1 MWLQQKSFVPKL
13 FFYCPK
19 ATIIPSLSRKFPI
32 FAGYSILDMSA
43 PNKLIE
49 KIEGFTRKYYL
60 NRLIQG
66 VLVGAVLWI
75 VFYLLING
83 LEYFS
88 WFPPK
93 GRFVLF
99 LFLLA
104 GSAFV
109 LVYHFLIPL
118 VNLIRFRKKMS
129 VEQASVMIGKFFPEI
144 KDKLLNTIQLSNQM
158 EESNNG
164 VGPSTG
170 SGTSANTGSGTSTDN
185 ALLAATIEQRSARL
199 SPIRFSDAVDLRGN
213 LKYLGIF
220 FGSLLL
226 LIALMVFLPSFA
238 VQPTQRIVNYEQH
251 FEKPLPYQVEIE
263 QDDIE
268 TTQGK
273 EVKFNIHVTGD
284 RIPDAFYVKSELGQ
298 QLMTK
303 SSANDFS
310 YTFKNLFND
319 LSFNVIGG
327 EYTSRPLHI
336 TVHPN
341 PTLLSYRCELRYPSY
356 IHRTNET
363 LDAKTRLIVPQ
374 GTSLTFSF
382 TTRDTEQMSV
392 TRDSLTTDLT
402 ANNDV
407 FAYQFVAAQNTKFE
421 VQVQNT
427 WNQNIEPLPFS
438 VDVIPDAYPDIRV
451 ESFDEQLSDDVYF
464 SGLVTDDY
472 GFSKLTFNCIVKEPI
487 EKNIVKT
494 VPLDTK
500 QTRSSFF
507 YQFNMDDLGIMPG
520 QNMEVYFVIWDNDG
534 FHGPKSK
541 RSETFTYYKP
551 SEAALDSIADQQSE
565 DIMERLQEKSQ
576 EADKLQDE
584 IEKMLQ
590 DLIQKKDLDWSDK
603 EKMKD
608 LLEKQQKIQDEWN
621 KLQEE
626 QEKLE
631 DFMKEH
637 DLGNEDLI
645 KKQEQINKLFDEV
658 IPEELKKMMEQID
671 KLLEEMPREQMQQM
685 MQDIKKNNQSMQE
698 LLDRN
703 LSLLEQLKMEKDLND
718 LANKLDKLGEELQK
732 QEAENQNKAGEENE
746 QKSAEEA
753 KEEFDKMMDELDQLL
768 EKNQELQQ
776 PFDMQKDE
784 EMQESIDQDLQDA
797 MQNEQ
802 NSQQQQSQQKKQNA
816 GQKMQ
821 QMANNMMMQMQM
833 QGMQQMAEDAHL
845 MRVLLENVVHA
856 SHEQE
861 DLMTE
866 IGSMRTDD
874 PSLVEKIIHQ
884 KEVAD
889 NFNMVRDSLRSMA
902 MRQPM
907 VQNFVF
913 DELHTIETQ
922 TENAMKYLN
931 DLKLSQAM
939 RHQQTAMMSMN
950 NLALMLAES
959 LENMENSME
968 SMGMP
973 MACPMPKQGQGQQ
986 SMQRMQ
992 QLQQQLS
999 EQLKQMQQQMEQ
1011 GQQMPNSMSEEFA
1024 RMAAEQEML
1033 RQGMQQMLNEMKE
1046 NGQIGDDGLNE
1057 IIKDMEKLEEELVN
1071 KKINRQMI
1079 ERSQRIESRMLESQ
1093 KAQEKREQE
1102 EKRKSN
1108 EYKGSQFERKI
1119 DEYLYEQSLKKNQ
1132 EFLRSNPIEYA
1143 PYYKDKINEYYLKK
1157 NTH

>member
-1 MWLQQKSFVPKL
+1 MFPKVGKKS
-13 FFYCPK
+13 
-19 ATIIPSLSRKFPI
+19 KFGENFRN
-32 FAGYSILDMSA
+32 FAVYSKLDMSA

-104 GSAFV
+104 GSGFV

-129 VEQASVMIGKFFPEI
+129 VEQASVLIGKFFPEI

-158 EESNNG
+158 EASK
-164 VGPSTG
+164 VDPSTG
-170 SGTSANTGSGTSTDN
+170 SGTEND
-185 ALLAATIEQRSARL
+185 LLAATIEQRSARL
-199 SPIRFSDAVDLRGN
+199 SPVRFTDAVDLRGN

-220 FGSLLL
+220 FGTLLI

-263 QDDIE
+263 QDEIE

-273 EVKFNIHVTGD
+273 EVKFNIRVTGD

-303 SSANDFS
+303 GSANDFN

-319 LSFNVIGG
+319 LTFNVIGG
-327 EYTSRPLHI
+327 EYTSRPMHI

-341 PTLLSYRCELRYPSY
+341 PTLLSYRCEVRYPAY
-356 IHRTNET
+356 IHRNNET
-363 LDAKTRLIVPQ
+363 MDAKTRLIVPQ
-374 GTSLTFSF
+374 GTTLNFSF
-382 TTRDTEQMSV
+382 TTRDTERMTV
-392 TRDSLTTDLT
+392 TRDSLQTDLT
-402 ANNDV
+402 AKDDV
-407 FAYQFVAAQNTKFE
+407 FEYQFVASQSTKFE
-421 VQVQNT
+421 VQVQNA
-427 WNQNIEPLPFS
+427 WNNTLEPLPFS
-438 VDVIPDAYPDIRV
+438 VDVLPDAYPDIRV
-451 ESFDEQLSDDVYF
+451 ESFDEQLSTDVYF

-472 GFSKLTFNCIVKEPI
+472 GFSKLTFNCLVKEPI
-487 EKNIVKT
+487 EKKIVKP
-494 VPLDTK
+494 VALDLK
-500 QTRSSFF
+500 QTRTSFF
-507 YQFNMDDLGIMPG
+507 YSFNMDSLGIMPG
-520 QNMEVYFVIWDNDG
+520 QNMEVYFEVWDNDG

-551 SEAALDSIADQQSE
+551 SESALDSIANEQSE

-576 EADKLQDE
+576 AADKLQDE

-608 LLEKQQKIQDEWN
+608 LLEKQQQIQDEWN

-626 QEKLE
+626 QEKLA

-637 DLGNEDLI
+637 EIANEDLI
-645 KKQEQINKLFDEV
+645 KKQEQINKLFEEV
-658 IPEELKKMMEQID
+658 IPEELRKMMEQID
-671 KLLEEMPREQMQQM
+671 KLLEDMPREQMQQM

-703 LSLLEQLKMEKDLND
+703 LALLEQLKMEKDLND
-718 LANKLDKLGEELQK
+718 LANKLEKLGEELQK
-732 QEAENQNKAGEENE
+732 QEPENQSKEAGEESE

-768 EKNQELQQ
+768 EKNQDLQQ
-776 PFDMQKDE
+776 PFNMEKDE
-784 EMQESIDQDLQDA
+784 EMEESINQDLNDA
-797 MQNEQ
+797 MQQEQ
-802 NSQQQQSQQKKQNA
+802 SGEQQQSQKKKQNA

-821 QMANNMMMQMQM
+821 QMAQSMMSMMQME
-833 QGMQQMAEDAHL
+833 GMQQMAEDAHL
-845 MRVLLENVVHA
+845 MRILLENVVHA
-856 SHEQE
+856 SHQQE
-861 DLMTE
+861 ELMTE
-866 IGSMRTDD
+866 IGGLRTDD
-874 PSLVEKIIHQ
+874 PSLAQKIVHQ
-884 KEVAD
+884 KEIAD

-902 MRQPM
+902 MRQPA

-913 DELHTIETQ
+913 DELHTIENQ
-922 TENAMKYLN
+922 TSNAMKYLN
-931 DLKLSQAM
+931 DLKLSQAV

-968 SMGMP
+968 AMGMP
-973 MACPMPKQGQGQQ
+973 MSCSMPKPGQGQQ
-986 SMQRMQ
+986 SMKNMQ

-999 EQLKQMQQQMEQ
+999 EQLKQMQQQMEKA
-1011 GQQMPNSMSEEFA
+1011 GQQQQNSMSEEFA

-1033 RQGMQQMLNEMKE
+1033 RQGMQQMLNDMKE

-1108 EYKGSQFERKI
+1108 EFKGSHFDRQI
-1119 DEYLYEQSLKKNQ
+1119 DEILYKETLKKNQ
-1132 EFLRSNPIEYA
+1132 EFLRTNPIEYA

>member
-1 MWLQQKSFVPKL
+1 
-13 FFYCPK
+13 
-19 ATIIPSLSRKFPI
+19 
-32 FAGYSILDMSA
+32 MSA

-104 GSAFV
+104 GSGFV
-109 LVYHFLIPL
+109 LVFHFLIPL

-129 VEQASVMIGKFFPEI
+129 VEQASVLIGKFFPEI

-158 EESNNG
+158 ETLDSTS
-164 VGPSTG
+164 VFGPSTG
-170 SGTSANTGSGTSTDN
+170 SGTSTEN

-220 FGSLLL
+220 FGLLLL
-226 LIALMVFLPSFA
+226 LILLMVFLPSFA
-238 VQPTQRIVNYEQH
+238 VQPTQRIVNYEQN

-263 QDDIE
+263 QDEIE
-268 TTQGK
+268 TTQGQ
-273 EVKFNIHVTGD
+273 EVKFNIHVTGG

-303 SSANDFS
+303 GSVNDFS
-310 YTFKNLFND
+310 YTFKNLYND
-319 LSFNVIGG
+319 LTFTVVGG

-341 PTLLSYRCELRYPSY
+341 PTLLSYRCDVHYPAY
-356 IHRTNET
+356 IHRSNET
-363 LDAKTRLIVPQ
+363 LEAKTRLIVPQ
-374 GTSLTFSF
+374 GTNLIFSF
-382 TTRDTEQMSV
+382 ITRDTEKVSV
-392 TRDSLTTDLT
+392 TRDSLITDLT
-402 ANNDV
+402 AKDDV
-407 FAYQFVAAQNTKFE
+407 FEYQFVAGQSTKFE
-421 VQVQNT
+421 VQVENT
-427 WNQNIEPLPFS
+427 WNNTLDPLPFS
-438 VDVIPDAYPDIRV
+438 VDVLPDAYPDIRV
-451 ESFDEQLSDDVYF
+451 ESFDEELSTDVYF

-472 GFSKLTFNCIVKEPI
+472 GFSRLTFNCKVKEPI
-487 EKNIVKT
+487 EKSIVKT
-494 VPLDTK
+494 VPLDLK

-507 YQFNMDDLGIMPG
+507 YQFNMDSLGIMPG
-520 QNMEVYFVIWDNDG
+520 QDMEVYFEVWDNDG
-534 FHGPKSK
+534 YHGPKSK
-541 RSETFTYYKP
+541 RSEMFTYYKP
-551 SEAALDSIADQQSE
+551 SEAALDSIADQSSE
-565 DIMERLQEKSQ
+565 DIMDRLSEKSQ
-576 EADKLQDE
+576 DANKLQDE

-608 LLEKQQKIQDEWN
+608 LLERQQQIQDEWN

-626 QEKLE
+626 QDKLS

-637 DLGNEDLI
+637 NLGNEDLI
-645 KKQEQINKLFDEV
+645 KKQEQINKLFNEV
-658 IPEELKKMMEQID
+658 IPEELQKLMEQID

-703 LSLLEQLKMEKDLND
+703 LALLEQLKMEKDLTD
-718 LANKLDKLGEELQK
+718 LANKLDKLGEDLQ
-732 QEAENQNKAGEENE
+732 QQNTDNQDKEAGEKGDQQGDQKNDE
-746 QKSAEEA
+746 KSAEEA
-753 KEEFDKMMDELDQLL
+753 KEEFGKMMDELDQLL
-768 EKNQELQQ
+768 EKNKDLQQ
-776 PFDMQKDE
+776 PFDMEKDE
-784 EMQESIDQDLQDA
+784 EMEESIDQDLDDA

-802 NSQQQQSQQKKQNA
+802 NGDQQQSQNQKQKA
-816 GQKMQ
+816 GKKMK
-821 QMANNMMMQMQM
+821 QMANQMMMQMQM
-833 QGMQQMAEDAHL
+833 GGMEQMAEDAHL
-845 MRVLLENVVHA
+845 MRILLENVVHA

-861 DLMTE
+861 ALMTD
-866 IGSMRTDD
+866 IGNLRTDD
-874 PSLVEKIIHQ
+874 PSLVQKIVQQ
-884 KEVAD
+884 KELAD
-889 NFNMVRDSLRSMA
+889 NFNMVRDSLRNLA

-907 VQNFVF
+907 IQNFIF
-913 DELHTIETQ
+913 DELHTIENQ

-931 DLKLSQAM
+931 DLKLSQAV

-950 NLALMLAES
+950 NLALMIAES
-959 LENMENSME
+959 LEDMEDSME
-968 SMGMP
+968 SMGMGKS
-973 MACPMPKQGQGQQ
+973 CSKPKPGQSG
-986 SMQRMQ
+986 SNSKNMKNMQ
-992 QLQQQLS
+992 QMQQQLS
-999 EQLKQMQQQMEQ
+999 QQLKQLQQQMEQ
-1011 GQQMPNSMSEEFA
+1011 GQGQQQSNSMSEEFA

-1046 NGQIGDDGLNE
+1046 NGQLGDDGLNE

-1108 EYKGSQFERKI
+1108 EYKGSHFDRKI

-1132 EFLRSNPIEYA
+1132 EFLRTNPIEYA
-1143 PYYKDKINEYYLKK
+1143 PYYQEKINDYYLKK

>member
-1 MWLQQKSFVPKL
+1 
-13 FFYCPK
+13 
-19 ATIIPSLSRKFPI
+19 
-32 FAGYSILDMSA
+32 MSA

-104 GSAFV
+104 GSGFV

-118 VNLIRFRKKMS
+118 FNLIRFRKKMS
-129 VEQASVMIGKFFPEI
+129 VEQASVLIGKFFPEI

-158 EESNNG
+158 EVSK

-170 SGTSANTGSGTSTDN
+170 SGASADS

-263 QDDIE
+263 QDEME

-303 SSANDFS
+303 GSANDFS

-319 LSFNVIGG
+319 LTFNVTGG

-341 PTLLSYRCELRYPSY
+341 PTLLSYRCELHYPTY

-374 GTSLTFSF
+374 GTRLVFSF
-382 TTRDTEQMSV
+382 TTRDTDQMTVS
-392 TRDSLTTDLT
+392 RDSLTTDLT
-402 ANNDV
+402 ANDDV
-407 FAYQFVAAQNTKFE
+407 FEYQFVAAQSTKFE
-421 VQVQNT
+421 VQVQNN
-427 WNQNIEPLPFS
+427 WNQTIEPLPFS
-438 VDVIPDAYPDIRV
+438 IDVLPDAYPDIRV
-451 ESFDEQLSDDVYF
+451 ESFDEQLSTDVYY

-487 EKNIVKT
+487 EKKIIKPVA
-494 VPLDTK
+494 LDTK
-500 QTRSSFF
+500 QTRTSFF
-507 YQFNMDDLGIMPG
+507 YSFNMDSLGIMPG
-520 QNMEVYFVIWDNDG
+520 QNMEVYFEVWDNDG

-551 SEAALDSIADQQSE
+551 SESALDSIADQQSE

-608 LLEKQQKIQDEWN
+608 LLEKQQKIQEEWN

-626 QEKLE
+626 QDKLS

-703 LSLLEQLKMEKDLND
+703 LALLEQLKMEKDLND
-718 LANKLDKLGEELQK
+718 LANKLDKLGEELQN
-732 QEAENQNKAGEENE
+732 QEADNQNKAGEEND

-768 EKNQELQQ
+768 EKNQDLQQ

-784 EMQESIDQDLQDA
+784 EMEESIDQDLQDA

-802 NSQQQQSQQKKQNA
+802 NGQQPQSQQKKQDA

-821 QMANNMMMQMQM
+821 QMANQMMQQMQM

-845 MRVLLENVVHA
+845 LRILLENVVHA

-866 IGSMRTDD
+866 IGKMRTDD

-907 VQNFVF
+907 IRNFVF
-913 DELHTIETQ
+913 DELHIIENQ

-931 DLKLSQAM
+931 DLKLSQAV

-959 LENMENSME
+959 LENMESSMDA
-968 SMGMP
+968 MGMP
-973 MACPMPKQGQGQQ
+973 MSCSMPKPGQGQ
-986 SMQRMQ
+986 SMQNMQ

-999 EQLKQMQQQMEQ
+999 EQLKKMQQQMES
-1011 GQQMPNSMSEEFA
+1011 GQQTPNTMSEEFA

-1033 RQGMQQMLNEMKE
+1033 RQGMQKMLNDMKE
-1046 NGQIGDDGLNE
+1046 NGQLGDDGLNE
-1057 IIKDMEKLEEELVN
+1057 IIKEMEKLEEELVN

-1108 EYKGSQFERKI
+1108 EYKGSHFDRRI
-1119 DEYLYEQSLKKNQ
+1119 DDYLYEQSLKKNQ

>member
-1 MWLQQKSFVPKL
+1 
-13 FFYCPK
+13 
-19 ATIIPSLSRKFPI
+19 
-32 FAGYSILDMSA
+32 MSA
-43 PNKLIE
+43 INGLIG
-49 KIEGFTRKYYL
+49 KIEDFTRKYYL

-109 LVYHFLIPL
+109 CVYHFLIPL

-129 VEQASVMIGKFFPEI
+129 VEQASVLIGKFFPDI
-144 KDKLLNTIQLSNQM
+144 KDKLLNTIQLSHLD
-158 EESNNG
+158 S
-164 VGPSTG
+164 S
-170 SGTSANTGSGTSTDN
+170 DN
-185 ALLAATIEQRSARL
+185 ALLAAAIDQRSAHL

-213 LKYLGIF
+213 LKYLGAF
-220 FGSLLL
+220 FGLLLL
-226 LIALMVFLPSFA
+226 LILLIVFLPSFA
-238 VQPTQRIVNYEQH
+238 VQPTQRIVNYEQAY
-251 FEKPLPYQVEIE
+251 EKPLPYQVEIE
-263 QDDIE
+263 RDEIE

-273 EVKFNIHVTGD
+273 EVKFSIMVKGD
-284 RIPDAFYVKSELGQ
+284 RIPDAFYVKSDLGQ

-303 SSANDFS
+303 ASTNDFN
-310 YTFKNLFND
+310 YTFKNLYND
-319 LSFNVIGG
+319 LTFHVIGG
-327 EYTSRPLHI
+327 EYTSRPIHI

-341 PTLLSYRCELRYPSY
+341 PTLLSYRCEVKYPSY
-356 IHRTNET
+356 IHRSNET
-363 LDAKTRLIVPQ
+363 LEGKTRLIVPQ
-374 GTSLTFSF
+374 GTQLTFSF
-382 TTRDTEQMSV
+382 ITRDTEKVSV
-392 TRDSLTTDLT
+392 TRDSLLTPLT
-402 ANNDV
+402 AHDDI
-407 FAYQFVAAQNTKFE
+407 FDYQFVAAQSTKFE
-421 VQVQNT
+421 VQVENAWNNT
-427 WNQNIEPLPFS
+427 LDPLPFS
-438 VDVIPDAYPDIRV
+438 VDVLPDAYPDIRV
-451 ESFDEQLSDDVYF
+451 ESFDEQLSTDVYY
-464 SGLVTDDY
+464 SGLITDDY
-472 GFSKLTFNCIVKEPI
+472 GFSKLTFNCKVKEPV
-487 EKNIVKT
+487 EKNIVKS
-494 VPLDTK
+494 VAIDMK
-500 QTRSSFF
+500 QTRSTFF
-507 YQFNMDDLGIMPG
+507 YSFNMDSLGILPG
-520 QNMEVYFVIWDNDG
+520 QNMEVYFEVWDNDG

-551 SEAALDSIADQQSE
+551 SETALDSIADNTSE
-565 DIMERLQEKSQ
+565 DIMERLEQKSQ
-576 EADKLQDE
+576 EADKLQDA
-584 IEKMLQ
+584 IDKMLQ
-590 DLIQKKDLDWSDK
+590 DLLQKKELDWSDK
-603 EKMKD
+603 EKMKE
-608 LLEKQQKIQDEWN
+608 LLEKQQEIQDEWN
-621 KLQEE
+621 QLQQE
-626 QEKLE
+626 QEKLS
-631 DFMKEH
+631 DFMKKH
-637 DLGNEDLI
+637 DLGNEDLL

-658 IPEELKKMMEQID
+658 IPEEMRKMMEQID

-703 LSLLEQLKMEKDLND
+703 LSLLEQLKMEKDLTD

-732 QEAENQNKAGEENE
+732 QNAESQNKEAGEEGD

-768 EKNQELQQ
+768 EKNQDLQQ
-776 PFDMQKDE
+776 PFNMEKDE
-784 EMQESIDQDLQDA
+784 EMEQSIEQDLDDA

-802 NSQQQQSQQKKQNA
+802 TGQQQQSQQQKQNA
-816 GQKMQ
+816 GEKMQ
-821 QMANNMMMQMQM
+821 KMANNMMMQMQM
-833 QGMQQMAEDAHL
+833 EGMEQLAEDAHL
-845 MRVLLENVVHA
+845 MRILLENVVHA

-861 DLMTE
+861 ALMTE
-866 IGSMRTDD
+866 IGRMRTDD
-874 PSLVEKIIHQ
+874 PSLANKIVHQ
-884 KEVAD
+884 KEIAD
-889 NFNMVRDSLRSMA
+889 NFIMVRDSLRSMA
-902 MRQPM
+902 MRQPS

-913 DELHTIETQ
+913 DELHSIDNQ
-922 TENAMKYLN
+922 TENAMKQLN
-931 DLKLSQAM
+931 NLKLSQAV

-973 MACPMPKQGQGQQ
+973 MSCSRPKPGQGQQ
-986 SMQRMQ
+986 SMQKMQ
-992 QLQQQLS
+992 QMQQQLS
-999 EQLKQMQQQMEQ
+999 EQLKQMQQQMEKQ
-1011 GQQMPNSMSEEFA
+1011 GQQQQNSMSEEFA

-1046 NGQIGDDGLNE
+1046 NGQMGDDGLQE

-1108 EYKGSQFERKI
+1108 EYKGTHFDRKI
-1119 DEYLYEQSLKKNQ
+1119 DEYLYEQTLKKNQ
-1132 EFLRSNPIEYA
+1132 ELLRTNPIEYA

-1157 NTH
+1157 NTQ

>member
-1 MWLQQKSFVPKL
+1 
-13 FFYCPK
+13 
-19 ATIIPSLSRKFPI
+19 
-32 FAGYSILDMSA
+32 MSA

-88 WFPPK
+88 WFPPR

-118 VNLIRFRKKMS
+118 FNLIRFRKKMS

-144 KDKLLNTIQLSNQM
+144 KDKLLNTIQLSNQA
-158 EESNNG
+158 
-164 VGPSTG
+164 T
-170 SGTSANTGSGTSTDN
+170 TDADN

-220 FGSLLL
+220 FGSLLI
-226 LIALMVFLPSFA
+226 LIVLMVFLPSFA

-251 FEKPLPYQVEIE
+251 FEKPLPYQVEID
-263 QDDIE
+263 QDEIE

-273 EVKFNIHVTGD
+273 EVKFNIRVTGD
-284 RIPDAFYVKSELGQ
+284 RIPDAFYVKSQLGQ

-303 SSANDFS
+303 GSANDFS
-310 YTFKNLFND
+310 YTFKNLFTD
-319 LSFNVIGG
+319 LTFNVIGG

-341 PTLLSYRCELRYPSY
+341 PTLLSYHCELRYPAY
-356 IHRTNET
+356 IHRSNET
-363 LDAKTRLIVPQ
+363 MDAKTRLIVPQ
-374 GTSLTFSF
+374 GTNLTFSF

-402 ANNDV
+402 ATDDV
-407 FAYQFVAAQNTKFE
+407 FEYQFVAAQSTKFE

-427 WNQNIEPLPFS
+427 WNQNIDPLPFS

-451 ESFDEQLSDDVYF
+451 ESFDEQLSADVYF

-494 VPLDTK
+494 VPLDPK
-500 QTRSSFF
+500 QTRTSFF
-507 YQFNMDDLGIMPG
+507 YQFNMDSLGIMPG
-520 QNMEVYFVIWDNDG
+520 QNMEVYFVVWDNDG

-551 SEAALDSIADQQSE
+551 SETALDSIADQQSE
-565 DIMERLQEKSQ
+565 DIMERLQAKSQ

-608 LLEKQQKIQDEWN
+608 LLEKQQQIQDEWN

-626 QEKLE
+626 QNKLE

-637 DLGNEDLI
+637 DLANEDLI
-645 KKQEQINKLFDEV
+645 KKQGQINKLFDEV

-718 LANKLDKLGEELQK
+718 LANKLDKLGEELK
-732 QEAENQNKAGEENE
+732 QQADNQDKVGEEND

-753 KEEFDKMMDELDQLL
+753 KEEFDKMMDELDKLL
-768 EKNQELQQ
+768 EKNQDLQQ

-802 NSQQQQSQQKKQNA
+802 NSQRQQSQQNKKNA

-845 MRVLLENVVHA
+845 MRILLENVVHA

-861 DLMTE
+861 GLLKE
-866 IGSMRTDD
+866 IGSMRSDD

-913 DELHTIETQ
+913 DELHTIENQ

-931 DLKLSQAM
+931 DLKLSQAV

-973 MACPMPKQGQGQQ
+973 MSCSMPKPGQGQQ
-986 SMQRMQ
+986 SMQKMQ

-999 EQLKQMQQQMEQ
+999 EQLKQMQQQMQQMDKQ
-1011 GQQMPNSMSEEFA
+1011 GQPMLKSMSEEFA

-1033 RQGMQQMLNEMKE
+1033 RQGMQQILKEMKE

-1071 KKINRQMI
+1071 KKINQKMI
-1079 ERSQRIESRMLESQ
+1079 ERSKRIESRMLESQ

-1108 EYKGSQFERKI
+1108 EYKGSHFDRRI
-1119 DEYLYEQSLKKNQ
+1119 DDYLYEQSLKKNQ
-1132 EFLRSNPIEYA
+1132 EFLRTNPIEYA
-1143 PYYKDKINEYYLKK
+1143 PYYKDKINDYYLKK

>member
-1 MWLQQKSFVPKL
+1 
-13 FFYCPK
+13 
-19 ATIIPSLSRKFPI
+19 
-32 FAGYSILDMSA
+32 MSA

-104 GSAFV
+104 GSGFV

-158 EESNNG
+158 EASK

-170 SGTSANTGSGTSTDN
+170 SGTLNDN
-185 ALLAATIEQRSARL
+185 ALLEATIEQRSARL

-220 FGSLLL
+220 FGLLLL

-263 QDDIE
+263 QDNIE
-268 TTQGK
+268 TTQGQ
-273 EVKFNIHVTGD
+273 EVKFNIRVTGD

-298 QLMTK
+298 QLMTRV
-303 SSANDFS
+303 SANDFS

-319 LSFNVIGG
+319 LTFNVTGG

-341 PTLLSYRCELRYPSY
+341 PTLLSYRCELRYLSY
-356 IHRTNET
+356 IHRSNET
-363 LDAKTRLIVPQ
+363 MEAKTRLIVPQ
-374 GTSLTFSF
+374 GTQLTFTF
-382 TTRDTEQMSV
+382 TTRDTEQMTVSH
-392 TRDSLTTDLT
+392 DSLTTDLT
-402 ANNDV
+402 AINDV
-407 FAYQFVAAQNTKFE
+407 FEYQFVAAQSTKFE

-427 WNQNIEPLPFS
+427 WNENIDPLPFS
-438 VDVIPDAYPDIRV
+438 VDVLPDAYPDIRI
-451 ESFDEQLSDDVYF
+451 ESFDEQLSTDVYY

-472 GFSKLTFNCIVKEPI
+472 GFSKLTFNCLVKEPV
-487 EKNIVKT
+487 EKTIVKT
-494 VPLDTK
+494 VPLDLK
-500 QTRSSFF
+500 QTRTSFF
-507 YQFNMDDLGIMPG
+507 YSFNMDSLGIMPG
-520 QNMEVYFVIWDNDG
+520 QNMEVFFVIWDNDG

-551 SEAALDSIADQQSE
+551 SESALDSIADQQSE
-565 DIMERLQEKSQ
+565 DIMDRLSEKSD
-576 EADKLQDE
+576 EANKLQDE

-608 LLEKQQKIQDEWN
+608 LLERQQQMQEEWN
-621 KLQEE
+621 KLQQE
-626 QEKLE
+626 QEQLS
-631 DFMKEH
+631 DFMKQH
-637 DLGNEDLI
+637 DIANEDLLR
-645 KKQEQINKLFDEV
+645 KQEQINKLFDEV
-658 IPEELKKMMEQID
+658 IPEELQKLMEQID

-685 MQDIKKNNQSMQE
+685 MQNIKQNNQSMQE

-703 LSLLEQLKMEKDLND
+703 LALLEQLKMEKDLTD

-732 QEAENQNKAGEENE
+732 QESDNQSSDNQNKEAGEKGDE
-746 QKSAEEA
+746 KSAEEA

-768 EKNQELQQ
+768 EKNKDLQE
-776 PFDMQKDE
+776 PFDMEKDE
-784 EMQESIDQDLQDA
+784 AMEESIDQDLDNA

-802 NSQQQQSQQKKQNA
+802 NNQQQQSQQSKQSA
-816 GQKMQ
+816 GNKMQ
-821 QMANNMMMQMQM
+821 QMANKMMMQMQM
-833 QGMQQMAEDAHL
+833 GGMEQMAEDAQL
-845 MRVLLENVVHA
+845 TRILLENVVHA

-861 DLMTE
+861 ALMTE
-866 IGSMRTDD
+866 IGSMRSDD
-874 PSLVEKIIHQ
+874 PSLVQKIIAQ
-884 KEVAD
+884 KEIAD
-889 NFNMVRDSLRSMA
+889 NFLMVRDSLHNMA

-907 VQNFVF
+907 IQNFVF
-913 DELHTIETQ
+913 DELHTIESQ
-922 TENAMKYLN
+922 TENAMKQLN
-931 DLKLSQAM
+931 NLNLAPAT

-959 LENMENSME
+959 LENMENSM
-968 SMGMP
+968 SSMGMGMP
-973 MACPMPKQGQGQQ
+973 MQSCKNNSGQ
-986 SMQRMQ
+986 SSKNMKNMQ
-992 QLQQQLS
+992 QLQQQLGQ
-999 EQLKQMQQQMEQ
+999 QLKQMQQQMQ
-1011 GQQMPNSMSEEFA
+1011 QSGQQIPNSMSEQFA

-1057 IIKDMEKLEEELVN
+1057 IIKDMEKLEEDLVN
-1071 KKINRQMI
+1071 KKINQQMI
-1079 ERSQRIESRMLESQ
+1079 ERSKRIESRMLESQ
-1093 KAQEKREQE
+1093 KAQEKRDQE

-1108 EYKGSQFERKI
+1108 EYKGSHFDRKI
-1119 DEYLYEQSLKKNQ
+1119 DEYLYEQTLKKNQ
-1132 EFLRSNPIEYA
+1132 EFLRTNPVEYA
-1143 PYYKDKINEYYLKK
+1143 PYYKEKINDYYLKK
-1157 NTH
+1157 NSH

>member
-1 MWLQQKSFVPKL
+1 M
-13 FFYCPK
+13 C
-19 ATIIPSLSRKFPI
+19 I
-32 FAGYSILDMSA
+32 FAAHSILDMSA

-158 EESNNG
+158 AAEG
-164 VGPSTG
+164 
-170 SGTSANTGSGTSTDN
+170 DN

-220 FGSLLL
+220 FGLLLL
-226 LIALMVFLPSFA
+226 LILLMVFLPSFA
-238 VQPTQRIVNYEQH
+238 VQPTQRIVNYEQQ
-251 FEKPLPYQVEIE
+251 FEKPLPYQVEIL
-263 QDDIE
+263 QDNIE

-273 EVKFNIHVTGD
+273 EVKFNIRVTGD

-298 QLMTK
+298 QLMAK
-303 SSANDFS
+303 GSANDFS

-319 LSFNVIGG
+319 LTFNVIGG

-336 TVHPN
+336 TVRPN
-341 PTLLSYRCELRYPSY
+341 PTLLSYRCELRYPAY

-363 LDAKTRLIVPQ
+363 LEAKTRLIVPQ
-374 GTSLTFSF
+374 GTQLTFSF
-382 TTRDTEQMSV
+382 TTRDTEQMNVS
-392 TRDSLTTDLT
+392 RDSLNSTLT
-402 ANNDV
+402 AKDDV
-407 FAYQFVAAQNTKFE
+407 FEYQFVAAQSTKFE
-421 VQVQNT
+421 VQVENS
-427 WNQNIEPLPFS
+427 WNRTIEPLPFS
-438 VDVIPDAYPDIRV
+438 VDVLPDAYPDIRV
-451 ESFDEQLSDDVYF
+451 ESFDEQLSTDVYF

-472 GFSKLTFNCIVKEPI
+472 GFSRLTFNCKVKEPI

-494 VPLDTK
+494 VPLDLK

-507 YQFNMDDLGIMPG
+507 YQFNMDSLGIMPG
-520 QNMEVYFVIWDNDG
+520 QNMEVYFEVWDNDG

-551 SEAALDSIADQQSE
+551 SEAALDSVANQQSE

-576 EADKLQDE
+576 EANKLQDA

-603 EKMKD
+603 EKMKE
-608 LLEKQQKIQDEWN
+608 LMEKQQQIQDEWN
-621 KLQEE
+621 KLQQE
-626 QEKLE
+626 QEKLA
-631 DFMKEH
+631 DFMKENEIA
-637 DLGNEDLI
+637 NEDLL

-658 IPEELKKMMEQID
+658 IPEELQKMMEQID
-671 KLLEEMPREQMQQM
+671 KLLEEMPREQMQQT
-685 MQDIKKNNQSMQE
+685 MQDIKKNNQKMQE

-703 LSLLEQLKMEKDLND
+703 LALLEQLKMEKDLND

-732 QEAENQNKAGEENE
+732 QEAENQQKEAGEETD

-753 KEEFDKMMDELDQLL
+753 KEEFDKMMEELDELL
-768 EKNQELQQ
+768 EKNQELQD

-797 MQNEQ
+797 MQQEQ
-802 NSQQQQSQQKKQNA
+802 NQQNGQQQQSQQKKQDA

-821 QMANNMMMQMQM
+821 QMAQNMMMQMQM

-845 MRVLLENVVHA
+845 VRILLENVVHA

-861 DLMTE
+861 ALMNE
-866 IGSMRTDD
+866 IGSIRSDD

-902 MRQPM
+902 KRQPM
-907 VQNFVF
+907 IQNFIF
-913 DELHTIETQ
+913 EELHTIENQ
-922 TENAMKYLN
+922 TENAMKQLN
-931 DLKLSQAM
+931 DLKLSQAF

-973 MACPMPKQGQGQQ
+973 MQSCQSKPGKQGQQ
-986 SMQRMQ
+986 SMKNMQ
-992 QLQQQLS
+992 QMQQQLS
-999 EQLKQMQQQMEQ
+999 EQLKQMQQKMEQ
-1011 GQQMPNSMSEEFA
+1011 GQQTPNSMSEEFA

-1033 RQGMQQMLNEMKE
+1033 RQGMQQMLNDMKE
-1046 NGQIGDDGLNE
+1046 NGQVGDDGLNE

-1071 KKINRQMI
+1071 KKINKKMV

-1102 EKRKSN
+1102 EKRESN
-1108 EYKGSQFERKI
+1108 EFKGTQFDRRI
-1119 DEYLYEQSLKKNQ
+1119 DEILYKESLKKNQ
-1132 EFLRSNPIEYA
+1132 EFLRSNPIEFA
-1143 PYYKDKINEYYLKK
+1143 PYYRDKINEYYLRK
-1157 NTH
+1157 NTQ

>member
-1 MWLQQKSFVPKL
+1 
-13 FFYCPK
+13 
-19 ATIIPSLSRKFPI
+19 
-32 FAGYSILDMSA
+32 MSA

-104 GSAFV
+104 GSGFV

-129 VEQASVMIGKFFPEI
+129 VEQASVLIGRFFPEI

-158 EESNNG
+158 EASK

-170 SGTSANTGSGTSTDN
+170 SGTSDSTGLGTDN

-199 SPIRFSDAVDLRGN
+199 SPIHFSDAVDLRGN

-220 FGSLLL
+220 FGLLLL

-263 QDDIE
+263 QDNIE
-268 TTQGK
+268 TTQGL

-319 LSFNVIGG
+319 LTFNITGG
-327 EYTSRPLHI
+327 DYTSRPLHI

-341 PTLLSYRCELRYPSY
+341 PTLLSYRCELRYPTY

-374 GTSLTFSF
+374 GTNLTFSF
-382 TTRDTEQMSV
+382 TTRDTEQMTV
-392 TRDSLTTDLT
+392 IRDSLTTDLS
-402 ANNDV
+402 AKDDV
-407 FAYQFVAAQNTKFE
+407 FEYQFVAAQSTKFE
-421 VQVQNT
+421 VQVQNA
-427 WNQNIEPLPFS
+427 WNQTIDPLPFS
-438 VDVIPDAYPDIRV
+438 IDVLPDAYPDIRM
-451 ESFDEQLSDDVYF
+451 ESFDEQLSTDVYF

-472 GFSKLTFNCIVKEPI
+472 GFSRLTFNCIVKEPI
-487 EKNIVKT
+487 EKKIVKA
-494 VPLDTK
+494 VPLDLK
-500 QTRSSFF
+500 QTRTSFF
-507 YQFNMDDLGIMPG
+507 YSFNMDSLGIMPG
-520 QNMEVYFVIWDNDG
+520 QNMEVYFEVWDNDG

-541 RSETFTYYKP
+541 RSEMFTYYKP
-551 SEAALDSIADQQSE
+551 SEAALDSIADEQSE

-608 LLEKQQKIQDEWN
+608 LLERQQQIQEEWN

-626 QEKLE
+626 QDKLS

-637 DLGNEDLI
+637 DLGNEDLL

-658 IPEELKKMMEQID
+658 IPEELRKLMEQID

-703 LSLLEQLKMEKDLND
+703 LALLEQLKMEKDLTD

-732 QEAENQNKAGEENE
+732 QESDNQGSDDQNKEAGEEGDQKDN

-768 EKNQELQQ
+768 EKNKDLQE

-784 EMQESIDQDLQDA
+784 EMEESINQDLDNA

-802 NSQQQQSQQKKQNA
+802 NGDQQQSSQQKQNA

-821 QMANNMMMQMQM
+821 KMADQMLMMMQMG
-833 QGMQQMAEDAHL
+833 GMEQMAEDAHL
-845 MRVLLENVVHA
+845 TRILLENVVHA

-861 DLMTE
+861 ALMNE
-866 IGSMRTDD
+866 IGTMRSDD
-874 PSLVEKIIHQ
+874 PSLVQKIIEQ

-889 NFNMVRDSLRSMA
+889 NFIMVRDSLRNLA

-907 VQNFVF
+907 IQNFIF
-913 DELHTIETQ
+913 EELHTIENQ
-922 TENAMKYLN
+922 TENAMKQLN
-931 DLKLSQAM
+931 DLKLSQAT

-959 LENMENSME
+959 LEEMENDLA
-968 SMGMP
+968 SMGMG
-973 MACPMPKQGQGQQ
+973 MPKQSCKQNAGQSSKNMK
-986 SMQRMQ
+986 SMQQMQ
-992 QLQQQLS
+992 QQLSQQLKQLQQQ
-999 EQLKQMQQQMEQ
+999 MEKS
-1011 GQQMPNSMSEEFA
+1011 GQQMPNSMSEQFA

-1033 RQGMQQMLNEMKE
+1033 RQSMQQMLNEMKE
-1046 NGQIGDDGLNE
+1046 NGQLGDDGLNE
-1057 IIKDMEKLEEELVN
+1057 IMKDMEKLEEDLVN

-1079 ERSQRIESRMLESQ
+1079 ERSQRIESRMLESE
-1093 KAQEKREQE
+1093 KAQQKRDQE

-1108 EYKGSQFERKI
+1108 EYKGSHFDRKI
-1119 DEYLYEQSLKKNQ
+1119 DEYLYEQTLKKNQ
-1132 EFLRSNPIEYA
+1132 EFLRTNPIEYA
-1143 PYYKDKINEYYLKK
+1143 PYYKEKINEYYLKK

>member
-1 MWLQQKSFVPKL
+1 
-13 FFYCPK
+13 
-19 ATIIPSLSRKFPI
+19 
-32 FAGYSILDMSA
+32 MSA

-104 GSAFV
+104 GSGFV

-118 VNLIRFRKKMS
+118 FNLIRFRKKMS
-129 VEQASVMIGKFFPEI
+129 VEQASVLIGKFFPEI

-158 EESNNG
+158 EASKNK

-170 SGTSANTGSGTSTDN
+170 SGTLTSTGSGTSADS

-263 QDDIE
+263 QDEME

-273 EVKFNIHVTGD
+273 EVKFNIHVTGY

-303 SSANDFS
+303 GSANDFS

-319 LSFNVIGG
+319 LTFNVTGG

-341 PTLLSYRCELRYPSY
+341 PTLLSYRCELHYPTY

-374 GTSLTFSF
+374 GTRLVFSF
-382 TTRDTEQMSV
+382 TTRDTDQMTVS
-392 TRDSLTTDLT
+392 RDSLTTDLT
-402 ANNDV
+402 ANDDI
-407 FAYQFVAAQNTKFE
+407 FEYQFVAAQSTKFE
-421 VQVQNT
+421 VQVQNN
-427 WNQNIEPLPFS
+427 WNQTIEPLPFS
-438 VDVIPDAYPDIRV
+438 IDVLPDAYPDIRV
-451 ESFDEQLSDDVYF
+451 ESFDEQLSTDVYY

-487 EKNIVKT
+487 EKKIVKP
-494 VPLDTK
+494 VALDTK
-500 QTRSSFF
+500 QTRTSFF
-507 YQFNMDDLGIMPG
+507 YSFNMDSLGIMPG
-520 QNMEVYFVIWDNDG
+520 QNMEVYFEVWDNDG

-551 SEAALDSIADQQSE
+551 SESALDSIADQQSE

-608 LLEKQQKIQDEWN
+608 LLEKQQQIQEEWN

-626 QEKLE
+626 QEKLS

-703 LSLLEQLKMEKDLND
+703 LALLEQLKMEKDLND
-718 LANKLDKLGEELQK
+718 LANKLDKLGEELQD
-732 QEAENQNKAGEENE
+732 QDADNQNKAGEEND

-768 EKNQELQQ
+768 EKNQDLQQ

-784 EMQESIDQDLQDA
+784 EMEESIDQDLQDA

-802 NSQQQQSQQKKQNA
+802 NGQQPQSQQKKQDA

-821 QMANNMMMQMQM
+821 QMANQMMQQMQM

-845 MRVLLENVVHA
+845 LRILLENVVHA

-866 IGSMRTDD
+866 IGKMRTDD

-907 VQNFVF
+907 IRNFVF
-913 DELHTIETQ
+913 DELHIIENQ

-931 DLKLSQAM
+931 DLKLSQAV

-959 LENMENSME
+959 LENMESSMDA
-968 SMGMP
+968 MGMP
-973 MACPMPKQGQGQQ
+973 MSCSMPKPGQGQ
-986 SMQRMQ
+986 SMQNMQ

-999 EQLKQMQQQMEQ
+999 EQLKKMQQQMES
-1011 GQQMPNSMSEEFA
+1011 GQQTPNTMSEEFA

-1033 RQGMQQMLNEMKE
+1033 RQGMQKMLNDMKE
-1046 NGQIGDDGLNE
+1046 NGQLGDDGLNE
-1057 IIKDMEKLEEELVN
+1057 IIKEMEKLEEELVN

-1108 EYKGSQFERKI
+1108 EYKGSHFDRKI
-1119 DEYLYEQSLKKNQ
+1119 DEYLYEQTLKKNQ

>member
-1 MWLQQKSFVPKL
+1 
-13 FFYCPK
+13 
-19 ATIIPSLSRKFPI
+19 
-32 FAGYSILDMSA
+32 MSA

-49 KIEGFTRKYYL
+49 KIEGFTKKYYL

-88 WFPPK
+88 WFPPR

-99 LFLLA
+99 LFLLS

-129 VEQASVMIGKFFPEI
+129 VEQASVLIGKFFPEI

-158 EESNNG
+158 EASK

-170 SGTSANTGSGTSTDN
+170 SGSSNDSD
-185 ALLAATIEQRSARL
+185 LLAATIEQRSARL

-213 LKYLGIF
+213 LKYLGAF
-220 FGSLLL
+220 FGLLLL

-238 VQPTQRIVNYEQH
+238 VQPTRRIVNYEQH

-263 QDDIE
+263 RDDIE
-268 TTQGK
+268 TSQGQ
-273 EVKFNIHVTGD
+273 EVKFNIRVTGD

-303 SSANDFS
+303 GSANDFS
-310 YTFKNLFND
+310 YTFKNLYND
-319 LSFNVIGG
+319 LTFNVIGG

-363 LDAKTRLIVPQ
+363 LEGKTRLIVPQ
-374 GTSLTFSF
+374 GTHLIFSF
-382 TTRDTEQMSV
+382 NTRDTETVTV
-392 TRDSLTTDLT
+392 TRDSLFTPLMAQD
-402 ANNDV
+402 DI
-407 FAYQFVAAQNTKFE
+407 FGYQFVAGKSTKFE
-421 VQVQNT
+421 VQVENT
-427 WNQNIEPLPFS
+427 WNNNIEPLPFS
-438 VDVIPDAYPDIRV
+438 VDVLPDAYPDIRV
-451 ESFDEQLSDDVYF
+451 ESFDEQLSTDVYF

-472 GFSKLTFNCIVKEPI
+472 GFSRLTFNCKVKEPV
-487 EKNIVKT
+487 ERNIVKA
-494 VPLDTK
+494 VPLDLK
-500 QTRSSFF
+500 QTRTSFF
-507 YQFNMDDLGIMPG
+507 YQFNMDSLGIKPG
-520 QNMEVYFVIWDNDG
+520 QNMEVYFEIWDNDG

-551 SEAALDSIADQQSE
+551 SETALDSIANQEAE
-565 DIMERLQEKSQ
+565 DIMERLSEKSQ
-576 EADKLQDE
+576 EANKLQDE

-608 LLEKQQKIQDEWN
+608 LLERQQQVQDEWN

-626 QEKLE
+626 QEKLA
-631 DFMKEH
+631 DFMKDH

-658 IPEELKKMMEQID
+658 IPEELQKLMDQID

-685 MQDIKKNNQSMQE
+685 MQDIKKNNQSMQD

-703 LSLLEQLKMEKDLND
+703 LSLLEQLKMEKDLTD
-718 LANKLDKLGEELQK
+718 LANKLDKLGEDLQK
-732 QEAENQNKAGEENE
+732 QTPENQNKTGEDGD
-746 QKSAEEA
+746 QKTAEEA
-753 KEEFDKMMDELDQLL
+753 KEAFDKMMDDLDKLL
-768 EKNQELQQ
+768 EKNETLND

-802 NSQQQQSQQKKQNA
+802 NNQQQQSQNKKQQA

-821 QMANNMMMQMQM
+821 QMANQMMMQMQM
-833 QGMQQMAEDAHL
+833 EGMEQLAEDAHL
-845 MRVLLENVVHA
+845 MRILLENVVHA
-856 SHEQE
+856 SHQQE
-861 DLMTE
+861 ALMTS
-866 IGSMRTDD
+866 IGKLHADD
-874 PSLVEKIIHQ
+874 PSLAQKVSQQ
-884 KEVAD
+884 KEIAD

-913 DELHTIETQ
+913 DELHTIENQ

-931 DLKLSQAM
+931 DLKLSQAV
-939 RHQQTAMMSMN
+939 RHQQTSMMSMN

-959 LENMENSME
+959 LEEME
-968 SMGMP
+968 SSMDAMGMP
-973 MACPMPKQGQGQQ
+973 MMSSKPKPGQGSQ
-986 SMQRMQ
+986 SLKNMQ
-992 QLQQQLS
+992 QLQQQLT
-999 EQLKQMQQQMEQ
+999 EQLKQMQQQMQQMEKS
-1011 GQQMPNSMSEEFA
+1011 GQQQQNSMSEQFA

-1071 KKINRQMI
+1071 KRVTRKTV
-1079 ERSQRIESRMLESQ
+1079 ERSQKIESRMLESQ

-1108 EYKGSQFERKI
+1108 EFKGAQFNRKI
-1119 DEYLYEQSLKKNQ
+1119 DEYLYEQTLKKNQ
-1132 EFLRSNPIEYA
+1132 EFLKTNPIEYA
-1143 PYYKDKINEYYLKK
+1143 PYYKDRINEYYLKK

>member
-1 MWLQQKSFVPKL
+1 
-13 FFYCPK
+13 
-19 ATIIPSLSRKFPI
+19 
-32 FAGYSILDMSA
+32 MSA

-104 GSAFV
+104 GSGFV

-118 VNLIRFRKKMS
+118 ANLIRFRKKMS

-144 KDKLLNTIQLSNQM
+144 KDKLLNTIQLNNQM
-158 EESNNG
+158 EALKTTTI

-170 SGTSANTGSGTSTDN
+170 SGTLDSTGSVTDNDN

-220 FGSLLL
+220 FGSLFL

-273 EVKFNIHVTGD
+273 EVKFNIRVTGD

-303 SSANDFS
+303 GSANDFS

-319 LSFNVIGG
+319 LDFNVIGG
-327 EYTSRPLHI
+327 EYTSQPLHI

-341 PTLLSYRCELRYPSY
+341 PTLLSYRCELRYPAY

-363 LDAKTRLIVPQ
+363 LDGKTRLIVPQ
-374 GTSLTFSF
+374 GTRLTFSF
-382 TTRDTEQMSV
+382 TTRDTDQMTVS
-392 TRDSLTTDLT
+392 RDSLTTELT
-402 ANNDV
+402 INDDI
-407 FAYQFVAAQNTKFE
+407 FEYQFVAAQSTKFE
-421 VQVQNT
+421 VQVQNA
-427 WNQNIEPLPFS
+427 WNQTIDPLPFS
-438 VDVIPDAYPDIRV
+438 VDVLPDAYPDIRV
-451 ESFDEQLSDDVYF
+451 ESFDEQLSTDVYF

-494 VPLDTK
+494 VPLDLK

-507 YQFNMDDLGIMPG
+507 YSFNMDSLGIMPG
-520 QNMEVYFVIWDNDG
+520 QNMEVYFVVWDNDG

-541 RSETFTYYKP
+541 RSETFTYYKS
-551 SEAALDSIADQQSE
+551 SESALDSIANEQSE
-565 DIMERLQEKSQ
+565 DIMERLSEKSQ

-608 LLEKQQKIQDEWN
+608 LLEKQQQIQDEWN

-626 QEKLE
+626 QEKLS

-637 DLGNEDLI
+637 DIANEDLI

-658 IPEELKKMMEQID
+658 IPEELRKMMEQID

-685 MQDIKKNNQSMQE
+685 MQDIKKNNESMQE

-703 LSLLEQLKMEKDLND
+703 LALLEQLKMEKDLTD
-718 LANKLDKLGEELQK
+718 LANKLDKLGEELQN
-732 QEAENQNKAGEENE
+732 QETENQNKAGEVGDQNSD

-753 KEEFDKMMDELDQLL
+753 KEEFDKMMDELEQLL
-768 EKNQELQQ
+768 EKNQDLQQ
-776 PFDMQKDE
+776 PFDMEKDE
-784 EMQESIDQDLQDA
+784 EMEESIDQDLDDA

-802 NSQQQQSQQKKQNA
+802 SGEQQQSQSKKQQA

-821 QMANNMMMQMQM
+821 KMANQMMMQMQM
-833 QGMQQMAEDAHL
+833 GGAEQLAEDAHL
-845 MRVLLENVVHA
+845 MRILLENVVHA

-861 DLMTE
+861 ALMTE
-866 IGSMRTDD
+866 ISKMRTDD
-874 PSLVEKIIHQ
+874 PSLVDKIILQ

-889 NFNMVRDSLRSMA
+889 NFNMVRDSLRNLA

-907 VQNFVF
+907 IQNFIF
-913 DELHTIETQ
+913 DELHTIENQ
-922 TENAMKYLN
+922 TENAMKHLN
-931 DLKLSQAM
+931 DLKLSQAT

-950 NLALMLAES
+950 NLALMIAES
-959 LENMENSME
+959 LDEMENSLE
-968 SMGMP
+968 SMGMG
-973 MACPMPKQGQGQQ
+973 MSCSRPKPSKSGKE
-986 SMQRMQ
+986 SKNMQKMQ

-999 EQLKQMQQQMEQ
+999 QQLQQLQQQMEKQ
-1011 GQQMPNSMSEEFA
+1011 SQQQPNSMSEEFA
-1024 RMAAEQEML
+1024 RMAAKQEML
-1033 RQGMQQMLNEMKE
+1033 RQGMQQMLKDMKE
-1046 NGQIGDDGLNE
+1046 NGQLGDDGLNE

-1079 ERSQRIESRMLESQ
+1079 ERSHRIESRMLESQ

-1108 EYKGSQFERKI
+1108 EYKGSHFDRKI
-1119 DEYLYEQSLKKNQ
+1119 DEYLYEQTLKKNQ

-1143 PYYKDKINEYYLKK
+1143 PYYKDKINDYYLKK

>member
-1 MWLQQKSFVPKL
+1 M
-13 FFYCPK
+13 
-19 ATIIPSLSRKFPI
+19 
-32 FAGYSILDMSA
+32 
-43 PNKLIE
+43 IE

-104 GSAFV
+104 GSGFV

-129 VEQASVMIGKFFPEI
+129 VEQASVLIGKFFPEI
-144 KDKLLNTIQLSNQM
+144 KDKLLNTIQLSHQM
-158 EESNNG
+158 EASK

-170 SGTSANTGSGTSTDN
+170 SGTSANTGSWVSEDN

-199 SPIRFSDAVDLRGN
+199 SPIRFSDAVDLRSN

-220 FGSLLL
+220 FGSLLI

-238 VQPTQRIVNYEQH
+238 VHPTQRIVNYEQH

-263 QDDIE
+263 QDEIE

-273 EVKFNIHVTGD
+273 EVKFNIRVTGD

-303 SSANDFS
+303 GSANDFS

-319 LSFNVIGG
+319 LTFNVIGG

-341 PTLLSYRCELRYPSY
+341 PTLLSYRCELNYPSY

-374 GTSLTFSF
+374 GTKLTFSF
-382 TTRDTEQMSV
+382 TTRDTEHISV

-402 ANNDV
+402 ATDDI
-407 FAYQFVAAQNTKFE
+407 FEYQFVAAQSTKFE
-421 VQVQNT
+421 VQVQNA
-427 WNQNIEPLPFS
+427 WNNSIEPLPFS
-438 VDVIPDAYPDIRV
+438 IDVLPDAYPDIRV
-451 ESFDEQLSDDVYF
+451 ESFDEQLSTDVYY

-472 GFSKLTFNCIVKEPI
+472 GFSKLTFNCIVKEPV
-487 EKNIVKT
+487 EKKIVKP
-494 VPLDTK
+494 VALDLK
-500 QTRSSFF
+500 QTRTSFF
-507 YQFNMDDLGIMPG
+507 YSFNMDSLGIMPG
-520 QNMEVYFVIWDNDG
+520 QNMEVYFEVWDNDG

-551 SEAALDSIADQQSE
+551 SESALDSIADQQSE

-626 QEKLE
+626 QKNLE

-685 MQDIKKNNQSMQE
+685 MQNIKKNNQSMQE

-703 LSLLEQLKMEKDLND
+703 LALLEQLKMEKDLND
-718 LANKLDKLGEELQK
+718 LANKLDKLGEELK
-732 QEAENQNKAGEENE
+732 NQEAENQNKAGEESD

-753 KEEFDKMMDELDQLL
+753 KEEFDKMMEELDKLL
-768 EKNQELQQ
+768 EKNQDLQQ

-821 QMANNMMMQMQM
+821 QMANQMMMQMQM

-845 MRVLLENVVHA
+845 LRILLENVVHA

-866 IGSMRTDD
+866 IGKMRSDD

-889 NFNMVRDSLRSMA
+889 NFIMVRDSLRSMA
-902 MRQPM
+902 LRQPSI
-907 VQNFVF
+907 QNFVF
-913 DELHTIETQ
+913 DELHTIENQ

-931 DLKLSQAM
+931 DLKLSQAV

-959 LENMENSME
+959 LENMENSMNA
-968 SMGMP
+968 MGMP
-973 MACPMPKQGQGQQ
+973 MSCPMPKPGQGQ
-986 SMQRMQ
+986 SMQKMQ

-999 EQLKQMQQQMEQ
+999 EQLKQMQQQMES
-1011 GQQMPNSMSEEFA
+1011 GQQTPNSMSEEFA

-1033 RQGMQQMLNEMKE
+1033 RQGMQQMLNDMKE

-1071 KKINRQMI
+1071 KKINHQMI

-1108 EYKGSQFERKI
+1108 EYKGSHFDRKI
-1119 DEYLYEQSLKKNQ
+1119 DDYLYEQSLKKNQ

>member
-1 MWLQQKSFVPKL
+1 M
-13 FFYCPK
+13 
-19 ATIIPSLSRKFPI
+19 
-32 FAGYSILDMSA
+32 
-43 PNKLIE
+43 IE

-158 EESNNG
+158 AAEG
-164 VGPSTG
+164 
-170 SGTSANTGSGTSTDN
+170 DN

-220 FGSLLL
+220 FGLLLL
-226 LIALMVFLPSFA
+226 LILLMVFLPSFA
-238 VQPTQRIVNYEQH
+238 VQPTQRIVNYEQQ
-251 FEKPLPYQVEIE
+251 FEKPLPYQVEIL
-263 QDDIE
+263 QDNIE

-273 EVKFNIHVTGD
+273 EVKFNIRVTGD

-303 SSANDFS
+303 GSANDFS

-319 LSFNVIGG
+319 LTFNVIGG

-336 TVHPN
+336 TVRPN
-341 PTLLSYRCELRYPSY
+341 PTLLSYRCELRYPAY

-363 LDAKTRLIVPQ
+363 LEAKTRLIVPQ
-374 GTSLTFSF
+374 GTQLTFSF
-382 TTRDTEQMSV
+382 TTRDTEQMTVS
-392 TRDSLTTDLT
+392 RDSLNSTLT
-402 ANNDV
+402 AKDDD
-407 FAYQFVAAQNTKFE
+407 FEYQFVAAQSTKFE
-421 VQVQNT
+421 VQVENS
-427 WNQNIEPLPFS
+427 WNRTIEPLPFS
-438 VDVIPDAYPDIRV
+438 VDVLPDAYPDIRV
-451 ESFDEQLSDDVYF
+451 ESFDEQLSTDVYF

-472 GFSKLTFNCIVKEPI
+472 GFSRLTFNCKVKEPI

-494 VPLDTK
+494 VPLDLK

-507 YQFNMDDLGIMPG
+507 YQFNMDSLGIMPG
-520 QNMEVYFVIWDNDG
+520 QNMEVYFEVWDNDG

-551 SEAALDSIADQQSE
+551 SEAALDSVANQQSE
-565 DIMERLQEKSQ
+565 DIMERLSEKSQ
-576 EADKLQDE
+576 EANKLQDE

-603 EKMKD
+603 EKMKE
-608 LLEKQQKIQDEWN
+608 LMEKQQQIQDEWN
-621 KLQEE
+621 KLQQE
-626 QEKLE
+626 QEKLA
-631 DFMKEH
+631 DFMKENEIA
-637 DLGNEDLI
+637 NEDLL
-645 KKQEQINKLFDEV
+645 KKQEQINKLFEEV
-658 IPEELKKMMEQID
+658 IPEELQKMMEQID
-671 KLLEEMPREQMQQM
+671 KLLEEMPREQMQQT
-685 MQDIKKNNQSMQE
+685 MQDIKKNNQKMQE

-703 LSLLEQLKMEKDLND
+703 LALLEQLKMEKDLND

-732 QEAENQNKAGEENE
+732 QEAENQQKEAGEETD

-768 EKNQELQQ
+768 EKNQELQD

-797 MQNEQ
+797 MQQEQ
-802 NSQQQQSQQKKQNA
+802 NQQNGQQQQSQQKKQDA

-821 QMANNMMMQMQM
+821 QMAQNMMMQMQM

-845 MRVLLENVVHA
+845 VRILLENVVHA

-861 DLMTE
+861 ALMNE
-866 IGSMRTDD
+866 IGSIRSDD

-902 MRQPM
+902 KRQPM
-907 VQNFVF
+907 IQNFIF
-913 DELHTIETQ
+913 EELHTIENQ
-922 TENAMKYLN
+922 TENAMKQLN
-931 DLKLSQAM
+931 DLKLSQAF

-973 MACPMPKQGQGQQ
+973 MQSCQSKPGKQGQQ
-986 SMQRMQ
+986 SMKNMQ
-992 QLQQQLS
+992 QMQQQLS
-999 EQLKQMQQQMEQ
+999 EQLKQMQQKMEQ
-1011 GQQMPNSMSEEFA
+1011 GQQTPNSMSEEFA

-1033 RQGMQQMLNEMKE
+1033 RQGMQQMLNDMKE
-1046 NGQIGDDGLNE
+1046 NGQVGDDGLNE

-1071 KKINRQMI
+1071 KKINRKMV

-1108 EYKGSQFERKI
+1108 EFKGTQFDRRI
-1119 DEYLYEQSLKKNQ
+1119 DEILYKESLKKNQ
-1132 EFLRSNPIEYA
+1132 EFLRSSPIEFA
-1143 PYYKDKINEYYLKK
+1143 PYYRDKINEYYLRK
-1157 NTH
+1157 NTQ

>member
-1 MWLQQKSFVPKL
+1 MRRN
-13 FFYCPK
+13 
-19 ATIIPSLSRKFPI
+19 SLKKPI
-32 FAGYSILDMSA
+32 FAGYFNLDMFA
-43 PNKLIE
+43 PNALIG
-49 KIEGFTRKYYL
+49 KIEDFTRKFYL

-75 VFYLLING
+75 VFYLIING
-83 LEYFS
+83 LEYVS

-109 LVYHFLIPL
+109 AVYYFLIPL

-129 VEQASVMIGKFFPEI
+129 VEQASVLIGKFFPEI

-158 EESNNG
+158 EASK
-164 VGPSTG
+164 VVPSRPSTG
-170 SGTSANTGSGTSTDN
+170 SGTSSGVSVDN
-185 ALLAATIEQRSARL
+185 ALLAATIEQRTARL

-220 FGSLLL
+220 FGLLLL
-226 LIALMVFLPSFA
+226 LILLMVFLPSFA
-238 VQPTQRIVNYEQH
+238 VQPTQRIVNYEQN

-263 QDDIE
+263 QDVME

-273 EVKFNIHVTGD
+273 EVKFNIHITGE
-284 RIPDAFYVKSELGQ
+284 RIPDAFYVKSDLGQ

-303 SSANDFS
+303 ASANDFS
-310 YTFKNLFND
+310 YTFKNLYND
-319 LSFNVIGG
+319 LTFNVIGG
-327 EYTSRPLHI
+327 EYTSRPLQI
-336 TVHPN
+336 IVHPN
-341 PTLLSYRCELRYPSY
+341 PTLLSYRCELRYPTY
-356 IHRTNET
+356 IRRENET
-363 LDAKTRLIVPQ
+363 MEGKTRLIVPQ
-374 GTSLTFSF
+374 GTKLIFSF
-382 TTRDTEQMSV
+382 VTRDTEKMQILA
-392 TRDSLTTDLT
+392 DSTALDLT
-402 ANNDV
+402 KVDDI
-407 FAYQFVAAQNTKFE
+407 FDYQFVAASSSKFE
-421 VQVQNT
+421 AFVQND
-427 WNQNIEPLPFS
+427 WNNSIEPLAFA
-438 VDVIPDAYPDIRV
+438 VDVLPDAYPDIRV
-451 ESFDEQLSDDVYF
+451 ESFDEQLSTDVYF

-472 GFSKLTFNCIVKEPI
+472 GFTKLNFNCLIKEPI
-487 EKNIVKT
+487 EKKIVRS
-494 VPLDTK
+494 VPLDLK
-500 QTRSSFF
+500 QTRTSFF
-507 YQFNMDDLGIMPG
+507 YNFNMDSLGIMPG
-520 QNMEVYFVIWDNDG
+520 QNMEVYFEVWDNDG

-551 SEAALDSIADQQSE
+551 SESALDSIANEQSE
-565 DIMERLQEKSQ
+565 DIMERLSEKSQ

-590 DLIQKKDLDWSDK
+590 DLFQKKDLDWSDK

-608 LLEKQQKIQDEWN
+608 LLEKQQQIQDEWN
-621 KLQEE
+621 KLQQE
-626 QEKLE
+626 QEKLS

-645 KKQEQINKLFDEV
+645 KKQEQINKLFNEV
-658 IPEELKKMMEQID
+658 IPEELQKLMEQID
-671 KLLEEMPREQMQQM
+671 KLLEDMPREQMQQM

-703 LSLLEQLKMEKDLND
+703 LALLEQLKMEKDLND
-718 LANKLDKLGEELQK
+718 LAEKLDKLGKELQK
-732 QEAENQNKAGEENE
+732 EASENQEQAGEKND

-753 KEEFDKMMDELDQLL
+753 KEEFEKMMDELDQLL
-768 EKNQELQQ
+768 EKNQDLQQ
-776 PFDMQKDE
+776 PFDMEKDK
-784 EMQESIDQDLQDA
+784 EMEESIEQDLDDA

-802 NSQQQQSQQKKQNA
+802 NGDQQQSQQQKQNA

-821 QMANNMMMQMQM
+821 QMAQSMMAMMQME
-833 QGMQQMAEDAHL
+833 GMEQMAEDAHL
-845 MRVLLENVVHA
+845 LRILLENVVHA

-861 DLMTE
+861 ALMTE
-866 IGSMRTDD
+866 IGSLRTDD
-874 PSLVEKIIHQ
+874 PSLVEKLVMQ

-889 NFNMVRDSLRSMA
+889 NFNMVRDSLRNIA
-902 MRQPM
+902 MRQPA

-913 DELHTIETQ
+913 DELHTIENQ
-922 TENAMKYLN
+922 TSNALKYLN
-931 DLKLSQAM
+931 DLKLSQAV

-959 LENMENSME
+959 LENMEDDME
-968 SMGMP
+968 AMGMP
-973 MACPMPKQGQGQQ
+973 MNSMKPKSGQGSQ
-986 SMQRMQ
+986 SMKNMQ

-999 EQLKQMQQQMEQ
+999 EQLKQMQKKMNQSGEQQQ
-1011 GQQMPNSMSEEFA
+1011 NAMSEEFA

-1071 KKINRQMI
+1071 KKLTHQTI

-1108 EYKGSQFERKI
+1108 EYKGSHFDRKI
-1119 DEYLYEQSLKKNQ
+1119 DEFLYEQTLKKNQ
-1132 EFLRSNPIEYA
+1132 EFLKTNPIEYA
-1143 PYYKDKINEYYLKK
+1143 PYYKEKINEYYLKK

>member
-1 MWLQQKSFVPKL
+1 LTK
-13 FFYCPK
+13 
-19 ATIIPSLSRKFPI
+19 IPSLSPKIPI
-32 FAGYSILDMSA
+32 FAGYSNLNMSA
-43 PNKLIE
+43 PNALIG
-49 KIEGFTRKYYL
+49 KIEDFTRKFYL

-75 VFYLLING
+75 VFYLIING
-83 LEYFS
+83 LEYVS

-109 LVYHFLIPL
+109 VVYYFLIPFI
-118 VNLIRFRKKMS
+118 NLIRFRKKMS
-129 VEQASVMIGKFFPEI
+129 VEQASVLIGKFFPEI

-158 EESNNG
+158 ETE
-164 VGPSTG
+164 
-170 SGTSANTGSGTSTDN
+170 ADN
-185 ALLAATIEQRSARL
+185 ALLVATIEQRSARL

-220 FGSLLL
+220 FGLLLL
-226 LIALMVFLPSFA
+226 LILLMVFLPSFA
-238 VQPTQRIVNYEQH
+238 VQPTQRIVNYEQQ

-263 QDDIE
+263 QDVME

-273 EVKFNIHVTGD
+273 EVKFNIRVTGE
-284 RIPDAFYVKSELGQ
+284 RIPDAFYVKSDLGQ

-303 SSANDFS
+303 ASANDFN
-310 YTFKNLFND
+310 YTFKNLYND
-319 LSFNVIGG
+319 LTFNVIGG
-327 EYTSRPLHI
+327 DYASRPI
-336 TVHPN
+336 QIVVHPN
-341 PTLLSYRCELRYPSY
+341 PTLLSYRCELHYPKY
-356 IHRTNET
+356 LRRET
-363 LDAKTRLIVPQ
+363 ETMEGKTRLIVPQ
-374 GTSLTFSF
+374 GTKLFF
-382 TTRDTEQMSV
+382 NFITRDTEKMAILSDS
-392 TRDSLTTDLT
+392 TRMDLT
-402 ANNDV
+402 AKDDI
-407 FAYQFVAAQNTKFE
+407 FDYQFVAASSSKFE
-421 VQVQNT
+421 AVVQNE
-427 WNQNIEPLPFS
+427 WNNSIDPLAFA
-438 VDVIPDAYPDIRV
+438 VDVLPDAYPDIRV
-451 ESFDEQLSDDVYF
+451 ESFDEQLSTDVYF

-472 GFSKLTFNCIVKEPI
+472 GFTKLNFNCLVKEPI
-487 EKNIVKT
+487 EKKIVRS
-494 VPLDTK
+494 VPLDLK
-500 QTRSSFF
+500 QTRTSFF
-507 YQFNMDDLGIMPG
+507 YHFNMDSLGIMPG
-520 QNMEVYFVIWDNDG
+520 QNMEVFFEVWDNDG

-551 SEAALDSIADQQSE
+551 SETALDSIANEQSE
-565 DIMERLQEKSQ
+565 DIMERLSEKSQ
-576 EADKLQDE
+576 EADKLQNE

-608 LLEKQQKIQDEWN
+608 LLEKQQQIQDEWN

-626 QEKLE
+626 QEKLS

-658 IPEELKKMMEQID
+658 IPEEMQKLMEQID

-703 LSLLEQLKMEKDLND
+703 LALLEQLKMEKDLND
-718 LANKLDKLGEELQK
+718 LADKLDKLGEELQK
-732 QEAENQNKAGEENE
+732 ESENQDQAGEEND

-768 EKNQELQQ
+768 EKNQDLQQ
-776 PFDMQKDE
+776 PFNMEKDE
-784 EMQESIDQDLQDA
+784 EMEESINQDLDDA

-802 NSQQQQSQQKKQNA
+802 SGEQQQSQQNKQNA

-821 QMANNMMMQMQM
+821 KMAQNMMSMMQMG
-833 QGMQQMAEDAHL
+833 GMQQMAEDAHL
-845 MRVLLENVVHA
+845 LRILLENVVHA

-861 DLMTE
+861 ALMTE
-866 IGSMRTDD
+866 IGSLRTDD
-874 PSLVEKIIHQ
+874 PSLVEKIITQ
-884 KEVAD
+884 KDVAD

-902 MRQPM
+902 MRQPAI
-907 VQNFVF
+907 QNFVF
-913 DELHTIETQ
+913 EELHTIENQ
-922 TENAMKYLN
+922 TSNALKHLN
-931 DLKLSQAM
+931 DLRLSQAV

-973 MACPMPKQGQGQQ
+973 MQCNMPKPGKGQQ
-986 SMQRMQ
+986 SMQNMQ

-999 EQLKQMQQQMEQ
+999 EQLKQLQQQMEKS
-1011 GQQMPNSMSEEFA
+1011 GQQIPNSMSEQFA

-1057 IIKDMEKLEEELVN
+1057 IIKDMEKLEEDLVN
-1071 KKINRQMI
+1071 KKVTRQTV

-1108 EYKGSQFERKI
+1108 EYKGSDFDRKI
-1119 DEYLYEQSLKKNQ
+1119 DEFLYEQTLKKNQ
-1132 EFLRSNPIEYA
+1132 EFLKTNPIEYA

>member
-1 MWLQQKSFVPKL
+1 MRTDSSH
-13 FFYCPK
+13 FFC
-19 ATIIPSLSRKFPI
+19 T
-32 FAGYSILDMSA
+32 FAPAMSA

-104 GSAFV
+104 GSGFV

-129 VEQASVMIGKFFPEI
+129 VEQASVLIGKFFPEI

-158 EESNNG
+158 EALNSTGN

-170 SGTSANTGSGTSTDN
+170 SGTLDDN

-220 FGSLLL
+220 FGTLIL

-263 QDDIE
+263 QDNIE
-268 TTQGK
+268 TTQGQ

-303 SSANDFS
+303 GSANDFS

-319 LSFNVIGG
+319 LTFNVTGG
-327 EYTSRPLHI
+327 DYISRPLHI

-363 LDAKTRLIVPQ
+363 MEAKTRLIVPQ
-374 GTSLTFSF
+374 GTNLTFSF
-382 TTRDTEQMSV
+382 STRDTEQMTVS
-392 TRDSLTTDLT
+392 RDTLNIDLT
-402 ANNDV
+402 AKDDV
-407 FAYQFVAAQNTKFE
+407 FEYQFVAAQSTKFE
-421 VQVQNT
+421 VQVQNA
-427 WNQNIEPLPFS
+427 WNQTIDPLPFS
-438 VDVIPDAYPDIRV
+438 IDVLPDAYPDIRM
-451 ESFDEQLSDDVYF
+451 ESFDEQLSTDVYF

-472 GFSKLTFNCIVKEPI
+472 GFSKLTFNCIVKEPV
-487 EKNIVKT
+487 EKKIVKA
-494 VPLDTK
+494 VPLDLK
-500 QTRSSFF
+500 QTRTSFF
-507 YQFNMDDLGIMPG
+507 YSFNMDSLGIMPG
-520 QNMEVYFVIWDNDG
+520 QNMEVYFEVWDNDG

-541 RSETFTYYKP
+541 RSEMFTYYKP
-551 SEAALDSIADQQSE
+551 SEAALDSIADEQSE

-608 LLEKQQKIQDEWN
+608 LLERQQQIQEEWN

-626 QEKLE
+626 QDKLS

-637 DLGNEDLI
+637 DLGNEDLL
-645 KKQEQINKLFDEV
+645 KKQEQINKLFEEV
-658 IPEELKKMMEQID
+658 IPEELQKLMEQID

-685 MQDIKKNNQSMQE
+685 MQDIKKNNQSLQD

-703 LSLLEQLKMEKDLND
+703 LALLEQLKMEKDLTD

-732 QEAENQNKAGEENE
+732 QESDNQNSDNQNKEAGEESD

-753 KEEFDKMMDELDQLL
+753 KEEFEKMMDELDQLL
-768 EKNQELQQ
+768 EKNKDLQE
-776 PFDMQKDE
+776 PFDMEKDE
-784 EMQESIDQDLQDA
+784 EMEESINQDLDNA

-802 NSQQQQSQQKKQNA
+802 NGEQQQSTQQKQNA

-821 QMANNMMMQMQM
+821 KMADQMLMMMQMG
-833 QGMQQMAEDAHL
+833 GMEQMAEDAHL
-845 MRVLLENVVHA
+845 TRILLENVVHA

-861 DLMTE
+861 ALMNE
-866 IGSMRTDD
+866 IGTIRSDD
-874 PSLVEKIIHQ
+874 PSLVQKIIEQ

-889 NFNMVRDSLRSMA
+889 NFIMVRDSLRNLA

-907 VQNFVF
+907 IQNFIF
-913 DELHTIETQ
+913 EELHTIENQ
-922 TENAMKYLN
+922 TENAMKQLN
-931 DLKLSQAM
+931 DLKLSQAT

-959 LENMENSME
+959 LEDMENSMA
-968 SMGMP
+968 SMGMG
-973 MACPMPKQGQGQQ
+973 MPKQSCKQNAGQSSQNMK
-986 SMQRMQ
+986 SMQQMQ
-992 QLQQQLS
+992 QQLSQQLKQLQQQ
-999 EQLKQMQQQMEQ
+999 MEKS
-1011 GQQMPNSMSEEFA
+1011 GQQMPNSMSEQFA

-1046 NGQIGDDGLNE
+1046 NGQLGDDGLNE
-1057 IIKDMEKLEEELVN
+1057 IMKDMEKLEEELVN

-1079 ERSQRIESRMLESQ
+1079 ERSQRIESRMLESE
-1093 KAQEKREQE
+1093 KAQQKRDQE

-1108 EYKGSQFERKI
+1108 EYKGSQFDRKI
-1119 DEYLYEQSLKKNQ
+1119 DEYLYEQTLKKNQ
-1132 EFLRSNPIEYA
+1132 EFLRTNPIEYA
-1143 PYYKDKINEYYLKK
+1143 PYYKEKINEYYLKK

>member
-1 MWLQQKSFVPKL
+1 
-13 FFYCPK
+13 
-19 ATIIPSLSRKFPI
+19 
-32 FAGYSILDMSA
+32 MSA

-104 GSAFV
+104 GSGFV

-129 VEQASVMIGKFFPEI
+129 VEQASVLIGKFFPEI
-144 KDKLLNTIQLSNQM
+144 KDKLLNTIQLSNQL
-158 EESNNG
+158 EALNYSSA

-170 SGTSANTGSGTSTDN
+170 SGTLDSTGSGTEND
-185 ALLAATIEQRSARL
+185 LLAATIEQRSARL

-220 FGSLLL
+220 FGSLLV

-263 QDDIE
+263 QDNIE
-268 TTQGK
+268 TTQGQ

-284 RIPDAFYVKSELGQ
+284 RIPDAFYVKSDLGQ

-310 YTFKNLFND
+310 YTFKNLYND
-319 LSFNVIGG
+319 LTFNVTGG
-327 EYTSRPLHI
+327 DYTSRLIHI

-341 PTLLSYRCELRYPSY
+341 PTPLSYRCELRYPSY

-363 LDAKTRLIVPQ
+363 MEAKTRLIVPQ
-374 GTSLTFSF
+374 GTNLTFSF
-382 TTRDTEQMSV
+382 TTRDTEQMTVS
-392 TRDSLTTDLT
+392 RDSLTTDLT
-402 ANNDV
+402 VKDDV
-407 FAYQFVAAQNTKFE
+407 FEYQFVAAQSTKFE

-427 WNQNIEPLPFS
+427 WNQTIDPLPFS
-438 VDVIPDAYPDIRV
+438 IDVLPDAYPDIRM
-451 ESFDEQLSDDVYF
+451 ESFDEQLSTDVYF

-472 GFSKLTFNCIVKEPI
+472 GFSRLTFNCIVKEPV
-487 EKNIVKT
+487 EKKIVKA
-494 VPLDTK
+494 VPLDLK
-500 QTRSSFF
+500 QTRTSFF
-507 YQFNMDDLGIMPG
+507 YSFNMDSLGIMPG
-520 QNMEVYFVIWDNDG
+520 QNMEVYFEVWDNDG

-541 RSETFTYYKP
+541 RSEMFTYYKP
-551 SEAALDSIADQQSE
+551 SEAALDSIADEQSE

-608 LLEKQQKIQDEWN
+608 LMERQQQIQEEWN

-626 QEKLE
+626 QDKLS

-637 DLGNEDLI
+637 DLGNEDLL

-658 IPEELKKMMEQID
+658 IPEELQKLMEQID

-685 MQDIKKNNQSMQE
+685 MQDIKKNNQSLQE

-703 LSLLEQLKMEKDLND
+703 LALLEQLKMEKDLTD
-718 LANKLDKLGEELQK
+718 LANKLDKLGEELQN
-732 QEAENQNKAGEENE
+732 QESDNQNKEAGEEGD

-768 EKNQELQQ
+768 EKNKDLQQ

-784 EMQESIDQDLQDA
+784 EMEESINQDLDNA

-802 NSQQQQSQQKKQNA
+802 NGEQQQSSQQKQNA

-821 QMANNMMMQMQM
+821 KMADQMLMMMQMG
-833 QGMQQMAEDAHL
+833 GMEQMAEDAHL
-845 MRVLLENVVHA
+845 TRILLENVVHA

-861 DLMTE
+861 ALMNE
-866 IGSMRTDD
+866 IGTMRSDD
-874 PSLVEKIIHQ
+874 PSLVQKIIEQ

-889 NFNMVRDSLRSMA
+889 NFIMVRDSLRNLA

-907 VQNFVF
+907 IQNFIF
-913 DELHTIETQ
+913 EELHTIENQ
-922 TENAMKYLN
+922 TENAMKQLN
-931 DLKLSQAM
+931 DLKLSQAT

-959 LENMENSME
+959 LEDMENNMA
-968 SMGMP
+968 SMGMG
-973 MACPMPKQGQGQQ
+973 MPKQSCKQNAGQSSKNMK
-986 SMQRMQ
+986 SMQQMQ
-992 QLQQQLS
+992 QQLSQQLKQLQQQ
-999 EQLKQMQQQMEQ
+999 MEKS
-1011 GQQMPNSMSEEFA
+1011 GQQMPNSMSEQFA

-1046 NGQIGDDGLNE
+1046 NGQLGDDGLNE

-1079 ERSQRIESRMLESQ
+1079 ERSQRIESRMLESE
-1093 KAQEKREQE
+1093 KAQQKRDQE

-1108 EYKGSQFERKI
+1108 EYKGSHFDRKI
-1119 DEYLYEQSLKKNQ
+1119 DEYLYEQTLKKNQ
-1132 EFLRSNPIEYA
+1132 EFLRTNPIEYA
-1143 PYYKDKINEYYLKK
+1143 PYYKEKINDYYLKK

>member
-1 MWLQQKSFVPKL
+1 
-13 FFYCPK
+13 
-19 ATIIPSLSRKFPI
+19 
-32 FAGYSILDMSA
+32 MSTT
-43 PNKLIE
+43 NKLIE

-144 KDKLLNTIQLSNQM
+144 KDKLLNTIQLSNQAA
-158 EESNNG
+158 SD
-164 VGPSTG
+164 
-170 SGTSANTGSGTSTDN
+170 ADN

-220 FGSLLL
+220 FGSLLI

-251 FEKPLPYQVEIE
+251 YEKPLPYLVEIE
-263 QDDIE
+263 KDDIE

-273 EVKFNIHVTGD
+273 EVKFNIRVTGD

-303 SSANDFS
+303 GSANDFS

-319 LSFNVIGG
+319 LTFNVIGG

-336 TVHPN
+336 TVHPT
-341 PTLLSYRCELRYPSY
+341 PTLLSYCCELRYPPY
-356 IHRTNET
+356 IHLTNET

-374 GTSLTFSF
+374 GTNLTFSF

-392 TRDSLTTDLT
+392 TRDSLITDLT

-427 WNQNIEPLPFS
+427 WNNSIEPLPFS

-451 ESFDEQLSDDVYF
+451 ESFDEQMSTDVYF

-472 GFSKLTFNCIVKEPI
+472 GFSRLTFNCIVKEPI
-487 EKNIVKT
+487 EKSIVKT
-494 VPLDTK
+494 VPFDLK
-500 QTRSSFF
+500 QTRTSFF
-507 YQFNMDDLGIMPG
+507 YQFNMDSLGIMPG

-551 SEAALDSIADQQSE
+551 SESSLDSIANEQSE

-590 DLIQKKDLDWSDK
+590 DLIQKKDLDWSDR

-608 LLEKQQKIQDEWN
+608 LLEKQQQIQDEWN
-621 KLQEE
+621 KLQQE

-658 IPEELKKMMEQID
+658 IPEELRKMMEQID
-671 KLLEEMPREQMQQM
+671 KLLEEMPREQMQQL

-718 LANKLDKLGEELQK
+718 LANKLDKLGEELQN
-732 QEAENQNKAGEENE
+732 QDAENQNKTGEEND

-753 KEEFDKMMDELDQLL
+753 KEEFDKMMEELDKLL

-797 MQNEQ
+797 MQNEE
-802 NSQQQQSQQKKQNA
+802 NNQQQQSQSKKQQA

-821 QMANNMMMQMQM
+821 KMSQNMMSMMQM

-845 MRVLLENVVHA
+845 MRILLENVVHA

-861 DLMTE
+861 ALMSD
-866 IGSMRTDD
+866 IGKMRSDD

-884 KEVAD
+884 KDVAD

-902 MRQPM
+902 LRQPI

-913 DELHTIETQ
+913 DELHTIENQ
-922 TENAMKYLN
+922 TENALKYLN
-931 DLKLSQAM
+931 DLKLSQAV

-973 MACPMPKQGQGQQ
+973 MQSCQSKPGQGQQ
-986 SMQRMQ
+986 SMQKMQ
-992 QLQQQLS
+992 QLQQQMS
-999 EQLKQMQQQMEQ
+999 EQLKQMQEQMEKM
-1011 GQQMPNSMSEEFA
+1011 GQQIPNSMSEEFA

-1046 NGQIGDDGLNE
+1046 NGQVGDDGLNE

-1071 KKINRQMI
+1071 KKINHKMI

-1108 EYKGSQFERKI
+1108 EYKGSHFDRKI
-1119 DEYLYEQSLKKNQ
+1119 DEYLYQQSLKKNQ
-1132 EFLRSNPIEYA
+1132 EFLRTNPIEYA
-1143 PYYKDKINEYYLKK
+1143 PYYKDKINDYYLKK
-1157 NTH
+1157 NSH

>member
-1 MWLQQKSFVPKL
+1 M
-13 FFYCPK
+13 
-19 ATIIPSLSRKFPI
+19 
-32 FAGYSILDMSA
+32 FAL
-43 PNKLIE
+43 NKLIE

-88 WFPPK
+88 WFPSK
-93 GRFVLF
+93 GRFVLL

-104 GSAFV
+104 GSGFV

-129 VEQASVMIGKFFPEI
+129 VEQASVLIGKFFPEI

-158 EESNNG
+158 EASK

-170 SGTSANTGSGTSTDN
+170 SGTEND
-185 ALLAATIEQRSARL
+185 LLAATIEQRSARL
-199 SPIRFSDAVDLRGN
+199 SPIRFTDAVDLRGN

-220 FGSLLL
+220 FGTLLI

-263 QDDIE
+263 QDEIE

-273 EVKFNIHVTGD
+273 EVKFNIRVTGD

-303 SSANDFS
+303 GSANDFN

-319 LSFNVIGG
+319 LTFNVIGG

-341 PTLLSYRCELRYPSY
+341 PTLLSYRCEVRYPAY
-356 IHRTNET
+356 IHRNNET
-363 LDAKTRLIVPQ
+363 MDAKTRLIVPQ
-374 GTSLTFSF
+374 GTTLNFSF
-382 TTRDTEQMSV
+382 TTRDTERMTV
-392 TRDSLTTDLT
+392 TRDSLQTDLT
-402 ANNDV
+402 AKDDV
-407 FAYQFVAAQNTKFE
+407 FEYQFVASQSTKFE
-421 VQVQNT
+421 VQVQNA
-427 WNQNIEPLPFS
+427 WNNTLEPLPFS
-438 VDVIPDAYPDIRV
+438 VDVLPDAYPDIRV
-451 ESFDEQLSDDVYF
+451 ESFDEQLSTDVYF

-472 GFSKLTFNCIVKEPI
+472 GFSKLTFNCLVKEPI
-487 EKNIVKT
+487 EKKIVKP
-494 VPLDTK
+494 VALDLK
-500 QTRSSFF
+500 QTRTSFF
-507 YQFNMDDLGIMPG
+507 YSFNMDSLGIMPG
-520 QNMEVYFVIWDNDG
+520 QNMEVYFEVWDNDG

-551 SEAALDSIADQQSE
+551 SESALDSIANEQSE

-576 EADKLQDE
+576 AADKLQDE

-608 LLEKQQKIQDEWN
+608 LLEKQQQIQDEWN

-626 QEKLE
+626 QEKLA

-637 DLGNEDLI
+637 EIANEDLI
-645 KKQEQINKLFDEV
+645 KKQEQINKLFEEV
-658 IPEELKKMMEQID
+658 IPEELRKMMEQID
-671 KLLEEMPREQMQQM
+671 KLLEDMPREQMQQM

-703 LSLLEQLKMEKDLND
+703 LALLEQLKMEKDLND
-718 LANKLDKLGEELQK
+718 LANKLEKLGEELQK
-732 QEAENQNKAGEENE
+732 QEPENQSKEAGEESE

-768 EKNQELQQ
+768 EKNQDLQQ
-776 PFDMQKDE
+776 PFNMEKDE
-784 EMQESIDQDLQDA
+784 EMEESINQDLNDA
-797 MQNEQ
+797 MQQEQ
-802 NSQQQQSQQKKQNA
+802 SGEQQQSQKKKQDA

-821 QMANNMMMQMQM
+821 QMADQMMMQMQM

-845 MRVLLENVVHA
+845 MRILLENVVHA

-861 DLMTE
+861 ALMTE
-866 IGSMRTDD
+866 IGHIRSDD

-884 KEVAD
+884 KDVAD

-907 VQNFVF
+907 IQNFVF
-913 DELHTIETQ
+913 DELHTIESQ
-922 TENAMKYLN
+922 TGNAMKYLN
-931 DLKLSQAM
+931 DLKLSQAV

-973 MACPMPKQGQGQQ
+973 MACPNPKPGQGQQ
-986 SMQRMQ
+986 SMQNMQ

-999 EQLKQMQQQMEQ
+999 EQLKKMQQQMEKQ
-1011 GQQMPNSMSEEFA
+1011 GQQQQNSMSEEFA

-1033 RQGMQQMLNEMKE
+1033 RQGMQQMLNEMKK
-1046 NGQIGDDGLNE
+1046 NGQVGDDGLNE

-1108 EYKGSQFERKI
+1108 EYKGSHFDRQI
-1119 DEYLYEQSLKKNQ
+1119 DEILYKETLKKNQ
-1132 EFLRSNPIEYA
+1132 EFLRTNPIEYA

>member
-1 MWLQQKSFVPKL
+1 
-13 FFYCPK
+13 
-19 ATIIPSLSRKFPI
+19 
-32 FAGYSILDMSA
+32 MSA

-88 WFPPK
+88 WFPSK

-104 GSAFV
+104 GSGFV

-118 VNLIRFRKKMS
+118 FNLIRFRKKMS
-129 VEQASVMIGKFFPEI
+129 VEQASVLIGKFFPEI
-144 KDKLLNTIQLSNQM
+144 KDKLLNTIQLSKQM
-158 EESNNG
+158 ENIG
-164 VGPSTG
+164 GPSTLRQG
-170 SGTSANTGSGTSTDN
+170 SGTAGSGTATDN
-185 ALLAATIEQRSARL
+185 ALLEATIEQRSARL

-220 FGSLLL
+220 FGSLLI
-226 LIALMVFLPSFA
+226 LIALMVFLPAFA

-303 SSANDFS
+303 GSANDFS

-319 LSFNVIGG
+319 LTFNVIGG

-336 TVHPN
+336 SVHPN

-363 LDAKTRLIVPQ
+363 LDAKTRIIVPQ
-374 GTSLTFSF
+374 GTNLTFAF

-392 TRDSLTTDLT
+392 SRDSLNLDLT
-402 ANNDV
+402 AKEDV
-407 FAYQFVAAQNTKFE
+407 FEYQFVAAQSTKFE
-421 VQVQNT
+421 VQVQNA
-427 WNQNIEPLPFS
+427 WNQTIDPLPFS

-451 ESFDEQLSDDVYF
+451 ESFDEQLSTDVYF

-472 GFSKLTFNCIVKEPI
+472 GFSRLTFNCLVKEPI
-487 EKNIVKT
+487 EKKIVKP
-494 VPLDTK
+494 VALDMK
-500 QTRSSFF
+500 QTRTSFF
-507 YQFNMDDLGIMPG
+507 YSFNMDSLGIMPG
-520 QNMEVYFVIWDNDG
+520 QNMEVYFEVWDNDG

-541 RSETFTYYKP
+541 RSEMFTYYKP

-576 EADKLQDE
+576 EADKLQEE

-608 LLEKQQKIQDEWN
+608 LLEKQQQIQEEWN

-626 QEKLE
+626 QEKLS
-631 DFMKEH
+631 DFMNEH
-637 DLGNEDLI
+637 DIANEDLI

-658 IPEELKKMMEQID
+658 IPEELRKMMEQID
-671 KLLEEMPREQMQQM
+671 KLLEDMPREQMQQM

-703 LSLLEQLKMEKDLND
+703 LALLEQLKMEKDLNE

-732 QEAENQNKAGEENE
+732 QDTENQNKEAGEEGN

-768 EKNQELQQ
+768 EKNQDLQQ
-776 PFDMQKDE
+776 PFDVQKDE
-784 EMQESIDQDLQDA
+784 EMQQSINQDLDNA

-802 NSQQQQSQQKKQNA
+802 SGEQQQSQQQKQNA

-821 QMANNMMMQMQM
+821 QMANQMMMQMQM

-845 MRVLLENVVHA
+845 LRILLENVVHA

-861 DLMTE
+861 DLLTE
-866 IGSMRTDD
+866 ISHMRPDD

-907 VQNFVF
+907 IMNFVF
-913 DELHTIETQ
+913 DELHTIENQ
-922 TENAMKYLN
+922 TENALKYLN
-931 DLKLSQAM
+931 DLKLSQAT

-959 LENMENSME
+959 LENMENSMQA
-968 SMGMP
+968 MGMP
-973 MACPMPKQGQGQQ
+973 MQSCQSKPGQGQQ
-986 SMQRMQ
+986 SMQSMQ

-1011 GQQMPNSMSEEFA
+1011 GQQTPNSMSEQFA

-1033 RQGMQQMLNEMKE
+1033 RQGMQQMLNDMKE
-1046 NGQIGDDGLNE
+1046 NGQLGDDGLNE

-1079 ERSQRIESRMLESQ
+1079 ERSRRIESRMLESQ

-1108 EYKGSQFERKI
+1108 EYKGAHFDRNI
-1119 DEYLYEQSLKKNQ
+1119 DELLYKETLKKNQ
-1132 EFLRSNPIEYA
+1132 EFLRTNPIEYA
-1143 PYYKDKINEYYLKK
+1143 PYYKEKINEYYLKK

>member
-1 MWLQQKSFVPKL
+1 
-13 FFYCPK
+13 
-19 ATIIPSLSRKFPI
+19 
-32 FAGYSILDMSA
+32 
-43 PNKLIE
+43 LIE

-158 EESNNG
+158 AAEG
-164 VGPSTG
+164 
-170 SGTSANTGSGTSTDN
+170 DN

-220 FGSLLL
+220 FGLLLL
-226 LIALMVFLPSFA
+226 LILLMVFLPSFA
-238 VQPTQRIVNYEQH
+238 VQPTQRIVNYEQQ
-251 FEKPLPYQVEIE
+251 FEKPLPYQVEIL
-263 QDDIE
+263 QDNIE

-273 EVKFNIHVTGD
+273 EVKFNIRVTGD

-319 LSFNVIGG
+319 LTFNVIGG

-336 TVHPN
+336 TVRPN
-341 PTLLSYRCELRYPSY
+341 PTLLSYRCELRYPAY

-363 LDAKTRLIVPQ
+363 LEAKTRLIVPQ
-374 GTSLTFSF
+374 GTQLTFSF
-382 TTRDTEQMSV
+382 TTRDTEQMNVS
-392 TRDSLTTDLT
+392 RDSLNSTLT
-402 ANNDV
+402 AKDDV
-407 FAYQFVAAQNTKFE
+407 FEYQFVAAQSTKFE
-421 VQVQNT
+421 VQVENS
-427 WNQNIEPLPFS
+427 WNRTIEPLPFS
-438 VDVIPDAYPDIRV
+438 VDVLPDAYPDIRV
-451 ESFDEQLSDDVYF
+451 ESFDEQLSTDVYF

-472 GFSKLTFNCIVKEPI
+472 GFSKLTFNCKVKEPI

-494 VPLDTK
+494 VPLDLK

-507 YQFNMDDLGIMPG
+507 YQFNMDSLGIMPG
-520 QNMEVYFVIWDNDG
+520 QNMEVYFEVWDNDG

-551 SEAALDSIADQQSE
+551 SEAALDSVANQQSE

-576 EADKLQDE
+576 EANKLQDE

-603 EKMKD
+603 EKMKE
-608 LLEKQQKIQDEWN
+608 LMEKQQQIQDEWN
-621 KLQEE
+621 KLQQE
-626 QEKLE
+626 QEKLA
-631 DFMKEH
+631 DFMKENEIA
-637 DLGNEDLI
+637 NEDLL
-645 KKQEQINKLFDEV
+645 KKQEQINKLFEEV
-658 IPEELKKMMEQID
+658 IPEELQKMMEQID
-671 KLLEEMPREQMQQM
+671 KLLEEMPREQMQQT
-685 MQDIKKNNQSMQE
+685 MQDIKKNNQKMQE

-703 LSLLEQLKMEKDLND
+703 LALLEQLKMEKDLND

-732 QEAENQNKAGEENE
+732 QEAENQQKEAGEETD

-753 KEEFDKMMDELDQLL
+753 KEEFDKMMDELDELL
-768 EKNQELQQ
+768 EKNQELQD

-797 MQNEQ
+797 MQQEQ
-802 NSQQQQSQQKKQNA
+802 NQQNGQQQNSQQKKQDA

-821 QMANNMMMQMQM
+821 QMAQNMMMQMQM

-845 MRVLLENVVHA
+845 VRILLENVVHA

-861 DLMTE
+861 ALMNE
-866 IGSMRTDD
+866 IGSIRSDD

-902 MRQPM
+902 KRQPM
-907 VQNFVF
+907 IQNFIF
-913 DELHTIETQ
+913 EELHTIENQ
-922 TENAMKYLN
+922 TENAMKQLN
-931 DLKLSQAM
+931 DLKLSQAF

-973 MACPMPKQGQGQQ
+973 MQSCQSKPGKQGQQ
-986 SMQRMQ
+986 SMKNMQ
-992 QLQQQLS
+992 QMQQQLS
-999 EQLKQMQQQMEQ
+999 EQLKQMQQKMEQ
-1011 GQQMPNSMSEEFA
+1011 GQQTPNSMSEEFA

-1033 RQGMQQMLNEMKE
+1033 RQGMQQMLNDMKE
-1046 NGQIGDDGLNE
+1046 NGQVGDDGLNE

-1071 KKINRQMI
+1071 KKINKKMV

-1108 EYKGSQFERKI
+1108 EFKGTQFDRRI
-1119 DEYLYEQSLKKNQ
+1119 DEILYKESLKKNQ
-1132 EFLRSNPIEYA
+1132 EFLRSNPIEFA
-1143 PYYKDKINEYYLKK
+1143 PYYRDKINEYYLRKH
-1157 NTH
+1157 TVR

>member
-1 MWLQQKSFVPKL
+1 
-13 FFYCPK
+13 
-19 ATIIPSLSRKFPI
+19 
-32 FAGYSILDMSA
+32 MSA

-66 VLVGAVLWI
+66 VLVGAILWI

-93 GRFVLF
+93 GRFVLL

-109 LVYHFLIPL
+109 LVYYFLIPL
-118 VNLIRFRKKMS
+118 FNLIRFRKKMS
-129 VEQASVMIGKFFPEI
+129 VEQASVLIGRFFPEI
-144 KDKLLNTIQLSNQM
+144 KDKLLNTIQLSRQM
-158 EESNNG
+158 EARND
-164 VGPSTG
+164 T
-170 SGTSANTGSGTSTDN
+170 

-199 SPIRFSDAVDLRGN
+199 SPIRFSDAVNMKGN

-220 FGSLLL
+220 FGSLLI
-226 LIALMVFLPSFA
+226 LIGLMVFLPSFA

-251 FEKPLPYQVEIE
+251 FEKPLPYQVEIL

-273 EVKFNIHVTGD
+273 EVNFTIHVTGD

-298 QLMTK
+298 QLMTRG
-303 SSANDFS
+303 SANEFS

-319 LSFNVIGG
+319 LTFNVIGG
-327 EYTSRPLHI
+327 DYTSRLLHI

-356 IHRTNET
+356 VHRTHET

-374 GTSLTFSF
+374 GTQLTFSF
-382 TTRDTEQMSV
+382 TTRDTEKMSV
-392 TRDSLTTDLT
+392 SRDSLTTDLK
-402 ANNDV
+402 AKDNV
-407 FAYQFVAAQNTKFE
+407 FEYQFVAAQSTKFE

-427 WNQNIEPLPFS
+427 WNQTIDPLPFS
-438 VDVIPDAYPDIRV
+438 VDVLPDAYPDIRV
-451 ESFDEQLSDDVYF
+451 ESFDEQLSTDVYY

-472 GFSKLTFNCIVKEPI
+472 GFSRLTFNCIVREPV
-487 EKNIVKT
+487 EKKIVKP
-494 VPLDTK
+494 VVFDMK
-500 QTRSSFF
+500 QNRSSFF
-507 YQFNMDDLGIMPG
+507 YNFNMDSLGIMPG
-520 QNMEVYFVIWDNDG
+520 QNMEVYFEVWDNDG

-576 EADKLQDE
+576 EADKLQDA

-603 EKMKD
+603 EKMKE
-608 LLEKQQKIQDEWN
+608 LLEKQKDIQDEWN
-621 KLQEE
+621 KLQQE

-637 DLGNEDLI
+637 DLANEDLI

-658 IPEELKKMMEQID
+658 IPEELQKIMDQID
-671 KLLEEMPREQMQQM
+671 QLLEKMPREQMQQLM
-685 MQDIKKNNQSMQE
+685 KDIKKNNQSMQE
-698 LLDRN
+698 MLDRN

-718 LANKLDKLGEELQK
+718 LTDKLDKLGEELQK
-732 QEAENQNKAGEENE
+732 QNANNGEKSD

-768 EKNQELQQ
+768 EKNKDLQQ
-776 PFDMQKDE
+776 PFNLEKDE
-784 EMQESIDQDLQDA
+784 ETQESIDQDLEDA
-797 MQNEQ
+797 MQEEQNEQ
-802 NSQQQQSQQKKQNA
+802 NQQNSQQSQKKKQDA

-821 QMANNMMMQMQM
+821 QMAQQMQAQMQM
-833 QGMQQMAEDAHL
+833 EGMEQMAEDAHL
-845 MRVLLENVVHA
+845 LRILLENVVQA

-861 DLMTE
+861 ALMTD
-866 IGSMRTDD
+866 IGKMRSDD

-884 KEVAD
+884 KDVAD
-889 NFNMVRDSLRSMA
+889 NFDMVRDSLRNIA
-902 MRQPM
+902 MRQPSI
-907 VQNFVF
+907 QNFIF
-913 DELHTIETQ
+913 DELHTIESQ

-931 DLKLSQAM
+931 DLKLTQAV

-959 LENMENSME
+959 LENMENSMDA
-968 SMGMP
+968 MGMP
-973 MACPMPKQGQGQQ
+973 MSCPRPKPGQGQQ
-986 SMQRMQ
+986 SMKKMQ

-999 EQLKQMQQQMEQ
+999 DQLKQMQQQMEKN
-1011 GQQMPNSMSEEFA
+1011 GQQQKIPQPNSMSEEFA

-1033 RQGMQQMLNEMKE
+1033 RQGMQKMLNEMKE
-1046 NGQIGDDGLNE
+1046 NGQVGDDGLNE

-1108 EYKGSQFERKI
+1108 EYKGSHFDRKI
-1119 DEYLYEQSLKKNQ
+1119 DEYLYEQTIKKNQ

-1143 PYYKDKINEYYLKK
+1143 PYYKDKINDYYLKK
-1157 NTH
+1157 NTQR

>member
-1 MWLQQKSFVPKL
+1 
-13 FFYCPK
+13 
-19 ATIIPSLSRKFPI
+19 
-32 FAGYSILDMSA
+32 MSA

-93 GRFVLF
+93 GRFVLL

-109 LVYHFLIPL
+109 LVYYFFIPL
-118 VNLIRFRKKMS
+118 INLIRFRKKMS

-144 KDKLLNTIQLSNQM
+144 KDKLLNTIQLSNQAA
-158 EESNNG
+158 SD
-164 VGPSTG
+164 
-170 SGTSANTGSGTSTDN
+170 ADN

-220 FGSLLL
+220 FGSLLI

-263 QDDIE
+263 QDNIE

-273 EVKFNIHVTGD
+273 EVKFNIRVTGD

-303 SSANDFS
+303 GSANDFS

-319 LSFNVIGG
+319 LTFYVVGG
-327 EYTSRPLHI
+327 DYTSRPLHI
-336 TVHPN
+336 IVHPN
-341 PTLLSYRCELRYPSY
+341 PTLLSYRCELRYPAY

-374 GTSLTFSF
+374 GTKLIFSF
-382 TTRDTEQMSV
+382 NTRDTEQMTVS
-392 TRDSLTTDLT
+392 RDSLAIDLT
-402 ANNDV
+402 AHDDI
-407 FAYQFVAAQNTKFE
+407 FEYQFVAAQSTKFE

-427 WNQNIEPLPFS
+427 WNQTMEPLPFS
-438 VDVIPDAYPDIRV
+438 VDVLPDAYPDIRV
-451 ESFDEQLSDDVYF
+451 ESFDEQLSTDVYF

-472 GFSKLTFNCIVKEPI
+472 GFSKLTFNCIVKEPV

-494 VPLDTK
+494 VPLDFK

-507 YQFNMDDLGIMPG
+507 YQFNMDSLGIMPG
-520 QNMEVYFVIWDNDG
+520 QNMEVYFVVWDNDG

-551 SEAALDSIADQQSE
+551 SESALDSIANQQSE

-590 DLIQKKDLDWSDK
+590 DIIQKKDLDWSDK

-626 QEKLE
+626 QDKLS

-637 DLGNEDLI
+637 DIANEDLI

-658 IPEELKKMMEQID
+658 IPKELKKLMEQID

-732 QEAENQNKAGEENE
+732 QEDENKNKAGEENG

-753 KEEFDKMMDELDQLL
+753 KEEFDQMMDKFDQLM
-768 EKNQELQQ
+768 EKNQDLQQ

-802 NSQQQQSQQKKQNA
+802 NGQQPQSQQKKQNA

-821 QMANNMMMQMQM
+821 QMAQNMMSMLQM

-845 MRVLLENVVHA
+845 IRILLENVVHA

-861 DLMTE
+861 ALMTE
-866 IGSMRTDD
+866 IGKMRTDD

-884 KEVAD
+884 KDVAD

-907 VQNFVF
+907 IQNFVF
-913 DELHTIETQ
+913 DELHTIENQ

-931 DLKLSQAM
+931 DLKLSQAV

-959 LENMENSME
+959 LENMENSMDA
-968 SMGMP
+968 MGMP
-973 MACPMPKQGQGQQ
+973 MQSRQSKPGQGQQ
-986 SMQRMQ
+986 SMQKMQ

-999 EQLKQMQQQMEQ
+999 EQLQKMQQQM
-1011 GQQMPNSMSEEFA
+1011 QQMQSGQPLPNSMSEEFA

-1033 RQGMQQMLNEMKE
+1033 RQGMQKMLNEMKE
-1046 NGQIGDDGLNE
+1046 NGQIGDDGLND
-1057 IIKDMEKLEEELVN
+1057 IIKEMEKLEEELVN
-1071 KKINRQMI
+1071 KKINQKMV
-1079 ERSQRIESRMLESQ
+1079 ERSKRIESRMLESQ
-1093 KAQEKREQE
+1093 KAQEKRDQE

-1108 EYKGSQFERKI
+1108 EYKGSHFDRKI
-1119 DEYLYEQSLKKNQ
+1119 DEYLYQQSLKKNQ

-1143 PYYKDKINEYYLKK
+1143 PYYKDKINDYYLKK

>member
-1 MWLQQKSFVPKL
+1 
-13 FFYCPK
+13 
-19 ATIIPSLSRKFPI
+19 
-32 FAGYSILDMSA
+32 MSA
-43 PNKLIE
+43 PNGLIG

-104 GSAFV
+104 GSGFV

-129 VEQASVMIGKFFPEI
+129 VEQASVLIGRFFPEI
-144 KDKLLNTIQLSNQM
+144 KDKLLNTIQLSNQLTD
-158 EESNNG
+158 N
-164 VGPSTG
+164 
-170 SGTSANTGSGTSTDN
+170 ADN

-199 SPIRFSDAVDLRGN
+199 SPIRFTDAVDLRSN

-220 FGSLLL
+220 FGLLLL
-226 LIALMVFLPSFA
+226 LILLMVFLPSFA
-238 VQPTQRIVNYEQH
+238 LQPTQRIVNYEQNY
-251 FEKPLPYQVEIE
+251 EKPLPYQVEIE
-263 QDDIE
+263 QDEIE

-273 EVKFNIHVTGD
+273 EVKFNIHVTGG

-303 SSANDFS
+303 ASVNDFS
-310 YTFKNLFND
+310 YTFKNLYND
-319 LSFNVIGG
+319 LTFNVVGG
-327 EYTSRPLHI
+327 EYTSRPIHI

-341 PTLLSYRCELRYPSY
+341 PTLLSYRCEVRYPNY
-356 IHRTNET
+356 IHRNNET
-363 LDAKTRLIVPQ
+363 LEGKTRLFVPQ
-374 GTSLTFSF
+374 GTNLTFSF
-382 TTRDTEQMSV
+382 ITRDTEKVSV
-392 TRDSLTTDLT
+392 TRDSLITNLT
-402 ANNDV
+402 ATDDI
-407 FAYQFVAAQNTKFE
+407 FDYQFVAGQSTKFE
-421 VQVQNT
+421 VQVENAWNNT
-427 WNQNIEPLPFS
+427 LEPLPFS
-438 VDVIPDAYPDIRV
+438 VDVLPDAYPDIRV
-451 ESFDEQLSDDVYF
+451 ESFDEQLSTDVYF

-472 GFSKLTFNCIVKEPI
+472 GFSKLTFNCKVKEPI
-487 EKNIVKT
+487 EKNIVKV
-494 VPLDTK
+494 VPLDLK
-500 QTRSSFF
+500 QTRTSFF
-507 YQFNMDDLGIMPG
+507 YQFNMDSLGIMPG
-520 QNMEVYFVIWDNDG
+520 QNMEVYFEVWDNDG

-551 SEAALDSIADQQSE
+551 SEAALDSIADNTSE
-565 DIMERLQEKSQ
+565 DIMERLEQKSQ

-590 DLIQKKDLDWSDK
+590 DLLQKKDLDWSDK

-608 LLEKQQKIQDEWN
+608 LLERQQEIQDEWN
-621 KLQEE
+621 KLQQE
-626 QEKLE
+626 QENLS

-637 DLGNEDLI
+637 ELGNEDLL

-658 IPEELKKMMEQID
+658 IPEEMRKMMEQID

-703 LSLLEQLKMEKDLND
+703 LSLLEQLKMEKDLTD

-732 QEAENQNKAGEENE
+732 QNAENQNKEAGEEGD

-768 EKNQELQQ
+768 EKNQDLQQ
-776 PFDMQKDE
+776 PFNMEKDE
-784 EMQESIDQDLQDA
+784 EMEGSIEQDLDDA

-802 NSQQQQSQQKKQNA
+802 SGQQQQSQQQKQSA
-816 GQKMQ
+816 GEKMQ
-821 QMANNMMMQMQM
+821 KMANNMMMQMQM
-833 QGMQQMAEDAHL
+833 EGMEQLAEDAHL
-845 MRVLLENVVHA
+845 MRILLENVVHA

-861 DLMTE
+861 ALMTE
-866 IGSMRTDD
+866 IGALRTDD
-874 PSLVEKIIHQ
+874 PSLVDKIVRQ
-884 KEVAD
+884 KEIAD

-902 MRQPM
+902 MRQPA

-913 DELHTIETQ
+913 DELHSIENQ
-922 TENAMKYLN
+922 TENAMKQLN
-931 DLKLSQAM
+931 NLKLSQAA

-959 LENMENSME
+959 LENMENSMDA
-968 SMGMP
+968 MGMP
-973 MACPMPKQGQGQQ
+973 MSSCSRPKSGQGQK
-986 SMQRMQ
+986 SMKNMQ
-992 QLQQQLS
+992 QMQQQMS
-999 EQLKQMQQQMEQ
+999 EQLKQMQQQMEKQ
-1011 GQQMPNSMSEEFA
+1011 GQQQQNSMSEEFA

-1108 EYKGSQFERKI
+1108 EFKGSQFERKI
-1119 DEYLYEQSLKKNQ
+1119 DEYLYEQTLKKNQ
-1132 EFLRSNPIEYA
+1132 EFLRTNPIEYA
-1143 PYYKDKINEYYLKK
+1143 PYYKDKINDYYLKK
-1157 NTH
+1157 NTQ

>member
-1 MWLQQKSFVPKL
+1 
-13 FFYCPK
+13 
-19 ATIIPSLSRKFPI
+19 
-32 FAGYSILDMSA
+32 MSA

-93 GRFVLF
+93 GRFVLL

-104 GSAFV
+104 GSVFV
-109 LVYHFLIPL
+109 LAYHFLIPL

-129 VEQASVMIGKFFPEI
+129 VEQASVLIGKFFPEI

-158 EESNNG
+158 EASK

-170 SGTSANTGSGTSTDN
+170 SGIEND
-185 ALLAATIEQRSARL
+185 LLAATIEQRSARL
-199 SPIRFSDAVDLRGN
+199 SPIRFTDAVDLRGN

-220 FGSLLL
+220 FGSLLI

-263 QDDIE
+263 QDEIE

-273 EVKFNIHVTGD
+273 EVKFNIRVTGD

-303 SSANDFS
+303 GSANDFN

-319 LSFNVIGG
+319 LTFNVIGG

-341 PTLLSYRCELRYPSY
+341 PTLLSYRCEVRYPAY
-356 IHRTNET
+356 IHRNNET
-363 LDAKTRLIVPQ
+363 MDAKTRLIVPQ
-374 GTSLTFSF
+374 GTTLNFNF
-382 TTRDTEQMSV
+382 TTRDTERMTV
-392 TRDSLTTDLT
+392 TRDSLQTDLT
-402 ANNDV
+402 AKDDV
-407 FAYQFVAAQNTKFE
+407 FEYQFVASQSTKFE
-421 VQVQNT
+421 VQVQNA
-427 WNQNIEPLPFS
+427 WNNTLEPLPFS
-438 VDVIPDAYPDIRV
+438 VDVLPDAYPDIRV
-451 ESFDEQLSDDVYF
+451 ESFDEQFSTDVYF

-472 GFSKLTFNCIVKEPI
+472 GFSKLTFNCLVKEPI
-487 EKNIVKT
+487 EKKIVKP
-494 VPLDTK
+494 VALDLK
-500 QTRSSFF
+500 QTRTSFF
-507 YQFNMDDLGIMPG
+507 YSFNMDSLGIMPG
-520 QNMEVYFVIWDNDG
+520 QNMEVYFEVWDNDG

-551 SEAALDSIADQQSE
+551 SESALDSIANEQSE

-576 EADKLQDE
+576 AADKLQDE

-608 LLEKQQKIQDEWN
+608 LLEKQQQIQDEWN

-626 QEKLE
+626 QEKLAN
-631 DFMKEH
+631 FMKEH
-637 DLGNEDLI
+637 EIANEDLI
-645 KKQEQINKLFDEV
+645 KKQEQINKLFEEV
-658 IPEELKKMMEQID
+658 IPEELRKMMEQID
-671 KLLEEMPREQMQQM
+671 KLLEDMPREQMQQM

-703 LSLLEQLKMEKDLND
+703 LALLEQLKMEKDLND
-718 LANKLDKLGEELQK
+718 LANKLEKLGEELQK
-732 QEAENQNKAGEENE
+732 QEPENQSKEAGEESE

-768 EKNQELQQ
+768 EKNQDLQQ
-776 PFDMQKDE
+776 PFNMEKDE
-784 EMQESIDQDLQDA
+784 EMEESINQDLDDA
-797 MQNEQ
+797 MQQEQ
-802 NSQQQQSQQKKQNA
+802 SGEQQQSQKKKQDA

-821 QMANNMMMQMQM
+821 QMADQMMMQMQM

-845 MRVLLENVVHA
+845 MRILLENVVHA

-861 DLMTE
+861 ALLTE
-866 IGSMRTDD
+866 IGHIRSDD

-884 KEVAD
+884 KDVAD

-907 VQNFVF
+907 IQNFVF
-913 DELHTIETQ
+913 DELHTIESQ
-922 TENAMKYLN
+922 TGNAMKYLN
-931 DLKLSQAM
+931 DLKLSQAV

-973 MACPMPKQGQGQQ
+973 MACPNPKPGQGQQ
-986 SMQRMQ
+986 SMQNMQ

-999 EQLKQMQQQMEQ
+999 EQLKKMQQQMEKQ
-1011 GQQMPNSMSEEFA
+1011 GQQQQNSMSEEFA

-1108 EYKGSQFERKI
+1108 EYKGSHFDRQI
-1119 DEYLYEQSLKKNQ
+1119 DEILYKETLKKNQ
-1132 EFLRSNPIEYA
+1132 EFLRTNPIEYA

>member
-1 MWLQQKSFVPKL
+1 VAQAEEFRKRNSFL
-13 FFYCPK
+13 FSK
-19 ATIIPSLSRKFPI
+19 TDIIPPLSRKFSI
-32 FAGYSILDMSA
+32 FASYFKLDMSA

-104 GSAFV
+104 GSGFV

-118 VNLIRFRKKMS
+118 FNLIRFRKKMS
-129 VEQASVMIGKFFPEI
+129 VEQASVLIGRFFPEI
-144 KDKLLNTIQLSNQM
+144 KDKLLNTIQLSNQL
-158 EESNNG
+158 EASKSK

-170 SGTSANTGSGTSTDN
+170 SGASADN
-185 ALLAATIEQRSARL
+185 DLLAATIEQRSARL

-284 RIPDAFYVKSELGQ
+284 RIPDAFYVKSDLGQ

-303 SSANDFS
+303 GSANDFN

-319 LSFNVIGG
+319 LTFNVIGG

-374 GTSLTFSF
+374 GTKLIFSF
-382 TTRDTEQMSV
+382 STRDTEQMTV
-392 TRDSLTTDLT
+392 TRDSLMTDLT
-402 ANNDV
+402 AKDYV
-407 FAYQFVAAQNTKFE
+407 FEYQLVAAQSTKFE

-427 WNQNIEPLPFS
+427 WNQTIEPLPFS
-438 VDVIPDAYPDIRV
+438 IDVLPDAYPDIRV
-451 ESFDEQLSDDVYF
+451 ESFDEQLSTDVYY

-487 EKNIVKT
+487 EKKIVKP
-494 VPLDTK
+494 VALDTK
-500 QTRSSFF
+500 QTRTSFF

-520 QNMEVYFVIWDNDG
+520 QNMEVYFEVWDNDG

-551 SEAALDSIADQQSE
+551 SESALDSIANQQSE

-608 LLEKQQKIQDEWN
+608 LLEKQQQIQDEWN

-626 QEKLE
+626 QEKLS

-637 DLGNEDLI
+637 DIANEDLI

-703 LSLLEQLKMEKDLND
+703 LALLEQLKMEKDLND

-732 QEAENQNKAGEENE
+732 QESENQNKAGEESE

-768 EKNQELQQ
+768 EKNQDLQQ

-784 EMQESIDQDLQDA
+784 EMQESIDQDLDNA

-802 NSQQQQSQQKKQNA
+802 SGEQQQSQQQKQNA

-821 QMANNMMMQMQM
+821 QMANQMMQQMQM

-845 MRVLLENVVHA
+845 LRILLENVVHA

-866 IGSMRTDD
+866 IGTMRSDD

-884 KEVAD
+884 KDVAD

-907 VQNFVF
+907 IQNFVF
-913 DELHTIETQ
+913 DELHTIENQ

-931 DLKLSQAM
+931 DLKLSQAV

-959 LENMENSME
+959 LENMENSMDA
-968 SMGMP
+968 MGMP
-973 MACPMPKQGQGQQ
+973 MSCSMPKPGQGQQ
-986 SMQRMQ
+986 SLQKMQ

-999 EQLKQMQQQMEQ
+999 EQLKQMQQQMEKS

-1033 RQGMQQMLNEMKE
+1033 RQGMQQMLNDMKE

-1108 EYKGSQFERKI
+1108 EYKSSHFDRKI

>member
-1 MWLQQKSFVPKL
+1 
-13 FFYCPK
+13 
-19 ATIIPSLSRKFPI
+19 
-32 FAGYSILDMSA
+32 MSA

-104 GSAFV
+104 GSGFV

-118 VNLIRFRKKMS
+118 FNLIRFRKKMS
-129 VEQASVMIGKFFPEI
+129 VEQASVLIGKFFPEI

-158 EESNNG
+158 EVSK

-170 SGTSANTGSGTSTDN
+170 SGASADS

-263 QDDIE
+263 QDEME

-303 SSANDFS
+303 GSANDFS

-319 LSFNVIGG
+319 LTFNVTGG

-341 PTLLSYRCELRYPSY
+341 PTLLSYRCELHYPTY

-374 GTSLTFSF
+374 GTRLVFSF
-382 TTRDTEQMSV
+382 TTRDTDQMTVS
-392 TRDSLTTDLT
+392 RDSLTTDLT
-402 ANNDV
+402 ANDDV
-407 FAYQFVAAQNTKFE
+407 FEYQFVAAHSTKFE
-421 VQVQNT
+421 VQVQNN
-427 WNQNIEPLPFS
+427 WNQTIEPLPFS
-438 VDVIPDAYPDIRV
+438 IDVLPDAYPDIRV
-451 ESFDEQLSDDVYF
+451 ESFDEQLSTDVYY

-487 EKNIVKT
+487 EKKIIKPVA
-494 VPLDTK
+494 LDTK
-500 QTRSSFF
+500 QTRTSFF
-507 YQFNMDDLGIMPG
+507 YSFNMDSLGIMPG
-520 QNMEVYFVIWDNDG
+520 QNMEVYFEVWDNDG

-551 SEAALDSIADQQSE
+551 SESALDSIADQQSE

-608 LLEKQQKIQDEWN
+608 LLEKQQKIQEEWN

-626 QEKLE
+626 QDKLS

-703 LSLLEQLKMEKDLND
+703 LALLEQLKMEKDLND
-718 LANKLDKLGEELQK
+718 LANKLDKLGEELQN
-732 QEAENQNKAGEENE
+732 QEADNQNKAGEEND

-768 EKNQELQQ
+768 EKNQDLQQ

-784 EMQESIDQDLQDA
+784 EMEESIDQDLQDA

-802 NSQQQQSQQKKQNA
+802 NGQQPQSQQKKQDA

-821 QMANNMMMQMQM
+821 QMANQMMQQMQM

-845 MRVLLENVVHA
+845 LRILLENVVHA

-866 IGSMRTDD
+866 IGKMRTDD

-907 VQNFVF
+907 IRNFVF
-913 DELHTIETQ
+913 DELHIIENQ

-931 DLKLSQAM
+931 DLKLSQAV

-959 LENMENSME
+959 LENMESSMDA
-968 SMGMP
+968 MGMP
-973 MACPMPKQGQGQQ
+973 MSCSMPKPGQGQ
-986 SMQRMQ
+986 SMQNMQ

-999 EQLKQMQQQMEQ
+999 EQLKKMQQQMES
-1011 GQQMPNSMSEEFA
+1011 GQQTPNTMSEEFA

-1033 RQGMQQMLNEMKE
+1033 RQGMQKMLNDMKE
-1046 NGQIGDDGLNE
+1046 NGQLGDDGLNE
-1057 IIKDMEKLEEELVN
+1057 IIKEMEKLEEELVN

-1108 EYKGSQFERKI
+1108 EYKGSHFDRKI
-1119 DEYLYEQSLKKNQ
+1119 DEYLYEQTLKKNQ

-1143 PYYKDKINEYYLKK
+1143 PYYKDKLNEYYLKK

>member
-1 MWLQQKSFVPKL
+1 
-13 FFYCPK
+13 
-19 ATIIPSLSRKFPI
+19 
-32 FAGYSILDMSA
+32 MSA

-158 EESNNG
+158 AAEG
-164 VGPSTG
+164 
-170 SGTSANTGSGTSTDN
+170 DN

-220 FGSLLL
+220 FGLLLL
-226 LIALMVFLPSFA
+226 LILLMVFLPSFA
-238 VQPTQRIVNYEQH
+238 VQPTQRIVNYEQQ
-251 FEKPLPYQVEIE
+251 FEKPLPYQVEIL
-263 QDDIE
+263 QDNIE

-273 EVKFNIHVTGD
+273 EVKFNIRVTGD

-303 SSANDFS
+303 GSANDFS

-319 LSFNVIGG
+319 LTFNVIGG

-336 TVHPN
+336 TVRPN
-341 PTLLSYRCELRYPSY
+341 PTLLSYRCELRYPAY

-363 LDAKTRLIVPQ
+363 LEAKTRLIVPQ
-374 GTSLTFSF
+374 GTQLTFSF
-382 TTRDTEQMSV
+382 TTRDTEQMTVS
-392 TRDSLTTDLT
+392 RDSLNSTLT
-402 ANNDV
+402 AKDDD
-407 FAYQFVAAQNTKFE
+407 FEYQFVAAQSTKFE
-421 VQVQNT
+421 VQVENS
-427 WNQNIEPLPFS
+427 WNRTIEPLPFS
-438 VDVIPDAYPDIRV
+438 VDVLPDAYPDIRV
-451 ESFDEQLSDDVYF
+451 ESFDEQLSTDVYF

-472 GFSKLTFNCIVKEPI
+472 GFSRLTFNCKVKEPI

-494 VPLDTK
+494 VPLDLK

-507 YQFNMDDLGIMPG
+507 YQFNMDSLGIMPG
-520 QNMEVYFVIWDNDG
+520 QNMEVYFEVWDNDG

-551 SEAALDSIADQQSE
+551 SEAALDSVANQQSE
-565 DIMERLQEKSQ
+565 DIMERLSEKSQ
-576 EADKLQDE
+576 EANKLQDE

-603 EKMKD
+603 EKMKE
-608 LLEKQQKIQDEWN
+608 LMEKQQQIQDEWN
-621 KLQEE
+621 KLQQE
-626 QEKLE
+626 QEKLA
-631 DFMKEH
+631 DFMKENEIA
-637 DLGNEDLI
+637 NEDLL
-645 KKQEQINKLFDEV
+645 KKQEQINKLFEEV
-658 IPEELKKMMEQID
+658 IPEELQKMMEQID
-671 KLLEEMPREQMQQM
+671 KLLEEMPREQMQQT
-685 MQDIKKNNQSMQE
+685 MQDIKKNNQKMQE

-703 LSLLEQLKMEKDLND
+703 LALLEQLKMEKDLND

-732 QEAENQNKAGEENE
+732 QEAENQQKEAGEETD

-768 EKNQELQQ
+768 EKNQELQD

-797 MQNEQ
+797 MQQEQ
-802 NSQQQQSQQKKQNA
+802 NQQNGQQQQSQQKKQDA

-821 QMANNMMMQMQM
+821 QMAQNMMMQMQM

-845 MRVLLENVVHA
+845 VRILLENVVHA

-861 DLMTE
+861 ALMNE
-866 IGSMRTDD
+866 IGSIRSDD

-902 MRQPM
+902 KRQPM
-907 VQNFVF
+907 IQNFIF
-913 DELHTIETQ
+913 EELHTIENQ
-922 TENAMKYLN
+922 TENAMKQLN
-931 DLKLSQAM
+931 DLKLSQAF

-973 MACPMPKQGQGQQ
+973 MQSCQSKPGKQGQQ
-986 SMQRMQ
+986 SMKNMQ
-992 QLQQQLS
+992 QMQQQLS
-999 EQLKQMQQQMEQ
+999 EQLKQMQQKMEQ
-1011 GQQMPNSMSEEFA
+1011 GQQTPNSMSEEFA

-1033 RQGMQQMLNEMKE
+1033 RQGMQQMLNDMKE
-1046 NGQIGDDGLNE
+1046 NGQVGDDGLNE

-1071 KKINRQMI
+1071 KKINRKMV

-1108 EYKGSQFERKI
+1108 EFKGTQFDRRI
-1119 DEYLYEQSLKKNQ
+1119 DEILYKESLKKNQ
-1132 EFLRSNPIEYA
+1132 EFLRSSPIEFA
-1143 PYYKDKINEYYLKK
+1143 PYYRDKINEYYLRK
-1157 NTH
+1157 NTQ

>member
-1 MWLQQKSFVPKL
+1 
-13 FFYCPK
+13 
-19 ATIIPSLSRKFPI
+19 
-32 FAGYSILDMSA
+32 MSA

-75 VFYLLING
+75 VFFLLING

-93 GRFVLF
+93 GRFVLL
-99 LFLLA
+99 LFLLV
-104 GSAFV
+104 GSGFV

-129 VEQASVMIGKFFPEI
+129 VEQASVLIGKFFPEI

-158 EESNNG
+158 EASK

-170 SGTSANTGSGTSTDN
+170 SGTEND
-185 ALLAATIEQRSARL
+185 LLAATIEQRSARL
-199 SPIRFSDAVDLRGN
+199 SPIRFTDAVDLRGN

-220 FGSLLL
+220 FGTLLI

-263 QDDIE
+263 QDEIE

-273 EVKFNIHVTGD
+273 EVKFNIRVTGD

-303 SSANDFS
+303 GSANDFN

-319 LSFNVIGG
+319 LTFNVIGG

-341 PTLLSYRCELRYPSY
+341 PTLLSYRCEVRYPAY

-363 LDAKTRLIVPQ
+363 MDAKTRLIVPQ
-374 GTSLTFSF
+374 GTTLNFSF
-382 TTRDTEQMSV
+382 TTRDTERMTV
-392 TRDSLTTDLT
+392 TRDSLQTDLT
-402 ANNDV
+402 AKDDV
-407 FAYQFVAAQNTKFE
+407 FEYQFVASQSTKFE
-421 VQVQNT
+421 VQVQNA
-427 WNQNIEPLPFS
+427 WNNTLEPLPFS
-438 VDVIPDAYPDIRV
+438 VDVLPDAYPDIRV
-451 ESFDEQLSDDVYF
+451 ESFDEQLSTDVYF

-472 GFSKLTFNCIVKEPI
+472 GFSKLTFNCLVKEPI
-487 EKNIVKT
+487 EKKIVKP
-494 VPLDTK
+494 VALDLK
-500 QTRSSFF
+500 QTRTSFF
-507 YQFNMDDLGIMPG
+507 YSFNMDSLGIMPG
-520 QNMEVYFVIWDNDG
+520 QNMEVYFEVWDNDG
-534 FHGPKSK
+534 FHGPKAK

-551 SEAALDSIADQQSE
+551 SESALDSIANEQSE

-576 EADKLQDE
+576 AADKLQDE

-608 LLEKQQKIQDEWN
+608 LLEKQQQIQDEWN

-626 QEKLE
+626 QEKLA

-637 DLGNEDLI
+637 EIANEDLI
-645 KKQEQINKLFDEV
+645 KKQEQINKLFEEV
-658 IPEELKKMMEQID
+658 IPEELRKMMEQID
-671 KLLEEMPREQMQQM
+671 KLLEDMPREQMQQM

-703 LSLLEQLKMEKDLND
+703 LALLEQLKMEKDLND
-718 LANKLDKLGEELQK
+718 LANKLEKLGEELQK
-732 QEAENQNKAGEENE
+732 QEPENQSKEAGEESK

-768 EKNQELQQ
+768 EKNQDLQQ
-776 PFDMQKDE
+776 PFNMEKDE
-784 EMQESIDQDLQDA
+784 EMEESINQDLNDA
-797 MQNEQ
+797 MQQEQ
-802 NSQQQQSQQKKQNA
+802 SGEQQQSQKKKQDA

-821 QMANNMMMQMQM
+821 QMANQMMMQMQM

-845 MRVLLENVVHA
+845 MRILLENVVHA

-861 DLMTE
+861 ALLTE
-866 IGSMRTDD
+866 IGHIRSDD

-884 KEVAD
+884 KDVAD

-907 VQNFVF
+907 IQNFVF
-913 DELHTIETQ
+913 DELHTIESQ
-922 TENAMKYLN
+922 TGNAMKYLN
-931 DLKLSQAM
+931 DLKLSQAV

-973 MACPMPKQGQGQQ
+973 MACPNPKPGQGQQ
-986 SMQRMQ
+986 SMQNMQ

-999 EQLKQMQQQMEQ
+999 EQLKKMQQQMEKQ
-1011 GQQMPNSMSEEFA
+1011 GQQQQNSMSEEFA

-1108 EYKGSQFERKI
+1108 EYKGSHFDRQI
-1119 DEYLYEQSLKKNQ
+1119 DEILYKETLKKNQ
-1132 EFLRSNPIEYA
+1132 EFLRTNPIEYA

>member
-1 MWLQQKSFVPKL
+1 MQINLIVE
-13 FFYCPK
+13 
-19 ATIIPSLSRKFPI
+19 
-32 FAGYSILDMSA
+32 MSA

-104 GSAFV
+104 GSGFV

-129 VEQASVMIGKFFPEI
+129 VEQASVLIGKFFPEI
-144 KDKLLNTIQLSNQM
+144 KDKLLNTIQLSNQA
-158 EESNNG
+158 
-164 VGPSTG
+164 
-170 SGTSANTGSGTSTDN
+170 SADADN
-185 ALLAATIEQRSARL
+185 ALLAATIEQRSLRL

-220 FGSLLL
+220 FGLLLL

-238 VQPTQRIVNYEQH
+238 LQPTQRIVNYEQH

-268 TTQGK
+268 TTQGQ

-303 SSANDFS
+303 GSANDFS

-319 LSFNVIGG
+319 LTFNVTGG

-341 PTLLSYRCELRYPSY
+341 PTLLSYRCELRYPAY
-356 IHRTNET
+356 IHRSNET
-363 LDAKTRLIVPQ
+363 MEAKTRLIVPQ
-374 GTSLTFSF
+374 GTQLTFNF
-382 TTRDTEQMSV
+382 TTRDTEQMTVS
-392 TRDSLTTDLT
+392 RDSLTTDLSSQD
-402 ANNDV
+402 DV
-407 FAYQFVAAQNTKFE
+407 FEYQFVAAQSTKFE
-421 VQVQNT
+421 VQVQNA
-427 WNQNIEPLPFS
+427 WNENIDPLPFS
-438 VDVIPDAYPDIRV
+438 VDVLPDAYPDIRV
-451 ESFDEQLSDDVYF
+451 ESFDEQLSTDVYF

-494 VPLDTK
+494 VPLDLK
-500 QTRSSFF
+500 QTRTSFF
-507 YQFNMDDLGIMPG
+507 YSFNMDSLGIMPG
-520 QNMEVYFVIWDNDG
+520 QNMEVFFVVWDNDG

-551 SEAALDSIADQQSE
+551 SESALDSIANQQSE

-576 EADKLQDE
+576 EADKLQEE

-603 EKMKD
+603 EKMKE
-608 LLEKQQKIQDEWN
+608 LLEKQQEIQDEWN

-626 QEKLE
+626 QEKLS

-637 DLGNEDLI
+637 DIANEDLI

-658 IPEELKKMMEQID
+658 IPEELQKLMEQIN

-685 MQDIKKNNQSMQE
+685 MQDIKQKNQSMQE

-703 LSLLEQLKMEKDLND
+703 LALLEQLKMEKDLND

-732 QEAENQNKAGEENE
+732 QEADNQNKVGEESDE
-746 QKSAEEA
+746 KSAEEA

-768 EKNQELQQ
+768 EKNQDLQQ
-776 PFDMQKDE
+776 PFNMEKDQ

-802 NSQQQQSQQKKQNA
+802 SGEQQQSQQNKQNA

-821 QMANNMMMQMQM
+821 QMAQNMMSMMQME
-833 QGMQQMAEDAHL
+833 GMQQMAEDAYL
-845 MRVLLENVVHA
+845 LRILLENVVHA

-861 DLMTE
+861 ALMTE
-866 IGSMRTDD
+866 IGKMRTDD

-902 MRQPM
+902 QRQPM
-907 VQNFVF
+907 IQNFVF
-913 DELHTIETQ
+913 DELHTIENQ

-931 DLKLSQAM
+931 DLKLSQAV

-959 LENMENSME
+959 LENMENSMDA
-968 SMGMP
+968 MGMP
-973 MACPMPKQGQGQQ
+973 MSCTRPKSGQGQQ
-986 SMQRMQ
+986 SMQKMQ

-999 EQLKQMQQQMEQ
+999 EQLKQMQQQMEKS

-1033 RQGMQQMLNEMKE
+1033 RQGMQQMLNDMKE

-1079 ERSQRIESRMLESQ
+1079 ERSKRIESRMLESQ

-1108 EYKGSQFERKI
+1108 EYKGSQFDRKI

-1143 PYYKDKINEYYLKK
+1143 PYYKEKINDYYLKK